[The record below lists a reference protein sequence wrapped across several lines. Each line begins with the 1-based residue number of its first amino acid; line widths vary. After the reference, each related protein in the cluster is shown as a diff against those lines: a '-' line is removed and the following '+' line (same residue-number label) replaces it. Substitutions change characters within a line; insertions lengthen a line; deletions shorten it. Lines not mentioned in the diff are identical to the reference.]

1 MKKINIIDSFGLF
14 FRLYYAMMGLRSASG
29 KPSGMVSGLATF
41 IEKMNREF
49 PCDYAIF
56 AFEGGGATFRHE
68 IYPEYKATRKEA
80 PAELKEQIP
89 VCKEMLERMGFA
101 SFAKAGYEA
110 DDVIASLV
118 KKYSSEY
125 EIDILSGDKDLFALI
140 SDNVKIVDSK
150 NKIWFDKEGCFKKY
164 GVYPHQI
171 RDYLAIVGDTS
182 DNVPGI
188 KGLGERGARA
198 ILEQFGTL
206 ENAIANA
213 EQIANTRAKNQLI
226 AGADDSELSKRLIT
240 LYADIE
246 GLPELENCLLPK
258 EPFLKVRDI
267 LKDYSLNRI
276 LTKLPKTA
284 EAQESQEVQISQ
296 EKGLFDENSF
306 LSPSDEGI
314 LENKKE
320 PFGKVGFESVLVLD
334 ENELDKLTQN
344 LSENSVVALDTETT
358 GLDTKSARIVGFSF
372 CVLGDEQR
380 AFYVPLAHNYLGAP
394 VQVSKSVA
402 KRALERIYKAL
413 VVGHNLKYDF
423 EILRNNFELELPAN
437 YADTMILAW
446 LSNPA
451 SKCGMDELASRLFG
465 YETIKFESLVNVKKG
480 QVFGDVEVETA
491 SKYASEDAFITLE
504 FYKYFKQNLSKEL
517 LEVAKNLE
525 FPFIA
530 TLISLEKS
538 GIKADYNALDKLN
551 EKISARLKELE
562 AQIYEISGQSFNI
575 NSPKQL
581 GTVLFEH
588 LGLKGGKK
596 TKSGY
601 STDESVLSTLEHPI
615 AAPLL
620 EFRELAKLKGTYT
633 EPFMRL
639 SSSGE
644 RVYTH
649 FLHTGTATGRLSSH
663 SPNLQN
669 IPARGALAK
678 DVRNCFV
685 AEDRNVL
692 ISLDYSQIELRLLAH
707 FSTDPALVEA
717 FKADEDIHS
726 RTAISIFGDSE
737 PQHRAVAKS
746 INFGLIYGMG
756 SSRLAQNLGISTKE
770 AKEYIERYF
779 ASFSTIKAYLSSI
792 KTHAREHSRIFTLL
806 GRQRVFDFG
815 AAGAREQALYE
826 REAVNSVFQGS
837 AADIIKLAM
846 NAIYPLLDE
855 EHKMIL
861 QIHDELIFEV
871 SGDGAEL
878 FAKKVANIMENV
890 VSLNVPLKVNY
901 AIAKSWG
908 ELK

>member
-41 IEKMNREF
+41 IEKMNRDF
-49 PCDYAIF
+49 PCDYVIF

-68 IYPEYKATRKEA
+68 IYPQYKANRKEA

-89 VCKEMLERMGFA
+89 VCKEMIERMGFA

-118 KKYSSEY
+118 KKYSAEY
-125 EIDILSGDKDLFALI
+125 EIDILSSDKDLFALI
-140 SDNVKIVDSK
+140 SDNVRMVDSK
-150 NKIWFDKEGCFKKY
+150 NKIWYDSEGCYAKY
-164 GVYPHQI
+164 GVYPQQI
-171 RDYLAIVGDTS
+171 RDYLAIVGDAS

-198 ILEQFGTL
+198 ILEQFDSL

-213 EQIANTRAKNQLI
+213 GQIANTRAKNQLI
-226 AGADDSELSKRLIT
+226 AGAKDSELSKKLIT

-246 GLPELENCLLPK
+246 GLPELENCLLPSN
-258 EPFLKVRDI
+258 PFEKIMDI
-267 LKDYSLNRI
+267 LKEYSLNRI
-276 LTKLPKTA
+276 LSKLPQNG
-284 EAQESQEVQISQ
+284 E
-296 EKGLFDENSF
+296 LFDESF
-306 LSPSDEGI
+306 NNFAPSEQKVVQKA
-314 LENKKE
+314 EQNKQASK
-320 PFGKVGFESVLVLD
+320 GVLDFESVLVLD
-334 ENELDKLTQN
+334 ENELDSLTQN
-344 LSENSVVALDTETT
+344 LSQDSVVALDTETT
-358 GLDTKSARIVGFSF
+358 GLDVSSARIVGFSF
-372 CVLGDEQR
+372 CVLGGEQR
-380 AFYVPLAHNYLGAP
+380 AYYVPLAHNYLGAP
-394 VQVSKSVA
+394 AQVSKSTA
-402 KRALERIYKAL
+402 KRVLERIYKAQ

-423 EILRNNFELELPAN
+423 EILRNNFGLELPKN

-446 LSNPA
+446 LVNPA
-451 SKCGMDELASRLFG
+451 QKCSMDELASRLFG
-465 YETIKFESLVNVKKG
+465 YETVKFESLVNVRKG
-480 QVFGDVEVETA
+480 QIFGDVDVQSA

-504 FYKYFKQNLSKEL
+504 FYKHFKQVLSPEL
-517 LEVAKNLE
+517 WAVAQSLE

-538 GIKADYNALDKLN
+538 GIKADYNALNALN
-551 EKISARLKELE
+551 EKISARLRELE
-562 AQIYEISGQSFNI
+562 AQIYSIAGQSFNI

-581 GTVLFEH
+581 GAVLFEH

-601 STDESVLSTLEHPI
+601 STDESVLSSLEHPI
-615 AAPLL
+615 AEPLL

-639 SSSGE
+639 SSSRQ

-669 IPARGALAK
+669 IPARGSLAR

-685 AEDRNVL
+685 AEHRYSL

-707 FSTDPALVEA
+707 FSGDPALVGA
-717 FKADEDIHS
+717 FRADEDIHA

-737 PQHRAVAKS
+737 PAHRAVAKS

-756 SSRLAQNLGISTKE
+756 SSRLAGNLGISTKE

-779 ASFSTIKAYLSSI
+779 ASFATIKAYLESI
-792 KTHAREHSRIFTLL
+792 KAQARQNSRIFTLL

-815 AAGAREQALYE
+815 AAGPREQALYE

-855 EHKMIL
+855 RHKMIL

-871 SGDGAEL
+871 DESEAEN
-878 FAKKVANIMENV
+878 FAKKVASIMENV
-890 VSLNVPLKVNY
+890 LSLNVPLKVNY

>member
-14 FRLYYAMMGLRSASG
+14 FRLYYAMMGLRSAAG

-41 IEKMNREF
+41 IEKMNRDF

-68 IYPEYKATRKEA
+68 IYPAYKATRKEA

-89 VCKEMLERMGFA
+89 VCKEMIERMGFA

-118 KKYSSEY
+118 KKYSGEY
-125 EIDILSGDKDLFALI
+125 EIDILSSDKDLFALI
-140 SDNVKIVDSK
+140 SDSVKIVDSK
-150 NKIWFDKEGCFKKY
+150 NKIWYDKEGCFQKY

-171 RDYLAIVGDTS
+171 RDYLAILGDTS

-198 ILEQFGTL
+198 ILEQFGSL

-226 AGADDSELSKRLIT
+226 AGAAESELSKKLIT

-246 GLPELENCLLPK
+246 GLPEIQDCLLPK
-258 EPFLKVRDI
+258 EPFIKVRDI
-267 LKDYSLNRI
+267 LKEYSLNRI
-276 LTKLPKTA
+276 LAKLPEQK
-284 EAQESQEVQISQ
+284 E
-296 EKGLFDENSF
+296 LFDEPSF
-306 LSPSDEGI
+306 LSSSDEKI
-314 LENKKE
+314 VQKAKDKE
-320 PFGKVGFESVLVLD
+320 LFSKADLSFESVLVLGD
-334 ENELDKLTQN
+334 NELDALTQN
-344 LSENSVVALDTETT
+344 LSENCVVALDTETT
-358 GLDTKSARIVGFSF
+358 GLDVKTAKIVGFSF
-372 CVLGDEQR
+372 CVLGGEQR
-380 AFYVPLAHNYLGAP
+380 AYYVPLAHNYLGAP
-394 VQVSKSVA
+394 AQISQKAA
-402 KRALERIYKAL
+402 KRALERIYKTQ

-423 EILRNNFELELPAN
+423 EILRNNFGLELPKN

-446 LSNPA
+446 LENPEQ
-451 SKCGMDELASRLFG
+451 KCAMDELASRLFA
-465 YETIKFESLVNVKKG
+465 YETIKFESIVNVKKG
-480 QVFGDVEVETA
+480 QVFGDIEVELA
-491 SKYASEDAFITLE
+491 NKYASEDAFITLE
-504 FYKYFKQNLSKEL
+504 FYKYFKQVLSKEL
-517 LEVAKNLE
+517 WEVAKNLE

-538 GIKADYNALDKLN
+538 GIKADYNALNALN

-562 AQIYEISGQSFNI
+562 AQIYKIAGQSFNI

-581 GTVLFEH
+581 GAVLFEH
-588 LGLKGGKK
+588 LGLKAAKK

-601 STDESVLSTLEHPI
+601 STDESVLNSLEHPI

-669 IPARGALAK
+669 IPARGSLAR

-685 AEDRNVL
+685 AENQNML

-707 FSTDPALVEA
+707 FSADPALVGA
-717 FKADEDIHS
+717 FKADEDIHA

-737 PQHRAVAKS
+737 PHHRAVAKS

-756 SSRLAQNLGISTKE
+756 SSRLASNLGISTKE

-779 ASFSTIKAYLSSI
+779 ASFSTIKSYLASI
-792 KTHAREHSRIFTLL
+792 KTHSREQGRIFTLL
-806 GRQRVFDFG
+806 GRQRVFDFSL
-815 AAGAREQALYE
+815 AGPREQALYE

-855 EHKMIL
+855 NHKMIL

-871 SGDGAEL
+871 SGGEAEI
-878 FAKKVANIMENV
+878 FAKKVASIMENV

>member
-14 FRLYYAMMGLRSASG
+14 FRLYYAMMGLRSAAG

-41 IEKMNREF
+41 IEKMNRDF
-49 PCDYAIF
+49 PCNYAIF

-68 IYPEYKATRKEA
+68 IYPAYKATRKEA

-89 VCKEMLERMGFA
+89 VCKEMIERMGFA

-118 KKYSSEY
+118 KKYSGEY
-125 EIDILSGDKDLFALI
+125 EIDILSSDKDLFALI
-140 SDNVKIVDSK
+140 SDSVKIVDSK
-150 NKIWFDKEGCFKKY
+150 NKIWYDKEGCFQKY

-171 RDYLAIVGDTS
+171 RDYLAILGDAS

-198 ILEQFGTL
+198 ILEQFGSL

-226 AGADDSELSKRLIT
+226 AGAAESELSKKLIT

-246 GLPELENCLLPK
+246 GLPEIESCLLPSN
-258 EPFLKVRDI
+258 PFEKVVDI
-267 LKDYSLNRI
+267 LKEYSLNRI
-276 LTKLPKTA
+276 LAKLPKTEQKELFA
-284 EAQESQEVQISQ
+284 EPNFLSSSDEKIAQEAKDKE
-296 EKGLFDENSF
+296 LFSKAN
-306 LSPSDEGI
+306 LS
-314 LENKKE
+314 
-320 PFGKVGFESVLVLD
+320 FESVLILS
-334 ENELDKLTQN
+334 ENELDTLTQN
-344 LSENSVVALDTETT
+344 LSENCVVALDTETT
-358 GLDTKSARIVGFSF
+358 GLDVKTAKIVGFSF
-372 CVLGDEQR
+372 CVLGSEQR
-380 AFYVPLAHNYLGAP
+380 AYYVPLAHNYLGAP
-394 VQVSKSVA
+394 AQISQKAA
-402 KRALERIYKAL
+402 KRALERIYKTQ

-423 EILRNNFELELPAN
+423 EILRNNFGLELPKN

-446 LSNPA
+446 LENPEQ
-451 SKCGMDELASRLFG
+451 KCAMDELASRLFA

-480 QVFGDVEVETA
+480 QVFGDIEVELA

-504 FYKYFKQNLSKEL
+504 FYKYFKQVLSKEL
-517 LEVAKNLE
+517 WEVAKNLE

-538 GIKADYNALDKLN
+538 GIKADYNALNALN

-562 AQIYEISGQSFNI
+562 AQIYKIAGQSFNI

-581 GTVLFEH
+581 GAVLFEH
-588 LGLKGGKK
+588 LGLKAAKK

-601 STDESVLSTLEHPI
+601 STDESVLNSLEHPI

-669 IPARGALAK
+669 IPARGSLAR

-685 AEDRNVL
+685 AENQNML

-707 FSTDPALVEA
+707 FSADPALIAA
-717 FKADEDIHS
+717 FKADEDIHA
-726 RTAISIFGDSE
+726 RTAISIFGDSQ
-737 PQHRAVAKS
+737 PSHRAVAKS

-756 SSRLAQNLGISTKE
+756 SSRLAKNLGISTKE

-779 ASFSTIKAYLSSI
+779 ASFSTIKAYLASI
-792 KTHAREHSRIFTLL
+792 KTHAREHGRIFTLL
-806 GRQRVFDFG
+806 GRQRVFDFSL
-815 AAGAREQALYE
+815 AGPREQALYE

-855 EHKMIL
+855 NHKMIL

-871 SGDGAEL
+871 SGGEAEN

>member
-1 MKKINIIDSFGLF
+1 MQ
-14 FRLYYAMMGLRSASG
+14 
-29 KPSGMVSGLATF
+29 
-41 IEKMNREF
+41 
-49 PCDYAIF
+49 
-56 AFEGGGATFRHE
+56 
-68 IYPEYKATRKEA
+68 KAK
-80 PAELKEQIP
+80 
-89 VCKEMLERMGFA
+89 
-101 SFAKAGYEA
+101 
-110 DDVIASLV
+110 
-118 KKYSSEY
+118 
-125 EIDILSGDKDLFALI
+125 
-140 SDNVKIVDSK
+140 
-150 NKIWFDKEGCFKKY
+150 DKELFSK
-164 GVYPHQI
+164 V
-171 RDYLAIVGDTS
+171 A
-182 DNVPGI
+182 
-188 KGLGERGARA
+188 
-198 ILEQFGTL
+198 
-206 ENAIANA
+206 
-213 EQIANTRAKNQLI
+213 
-226 AGADDSELSKRLIT
+226 LS
-240 LYADIE
+240 
-246 GLPELENCLLPK
+246 
-258 EPFLKVRDI
+258 
-267 LKDYSLNRI
+267 
-276 LTKLPKTA
+276 
-284 EAQESQEVQISQ
+284 
-296 EKGLFDENSF
+296 
-306 LSPSDEGI
+306 
-314 LENKKE
+314 
-320 PFGKVGFESVLVLD
+320 FESVLVLD
-334 ENELDKLTQN
+334 ENELDTLTQN
-344 LSENSVVALDTETT
+344 LSENCVVALDTETT
-358 GLDTKSARIVGFSF
+358 GLDVKTARIVGFSF
-372 CVLGDEQR
+372 CVLASEQR
-380 AFYVPLAHNYLGAP
+380 AYYVPLAHNYLGAP
-394 VQVSKSVA
+394 AQVSQNAA
-402 KRALERIYKAL
+402 KRALERIYKAQ

-423 EILRNNFELELPAN
+423 EILRNNFGLELPKN

-446 LSNPA
+446 LENPEQ
-451 SKCGMDELASRLFG
+451 KCTMDELASRLFA
-465 YETIKFESLVNVKKG
+465 YETIKFESIVNVKKG
-480 QVFGDVEVETA
+480 QVFGDIEVELA

-504 FYKYFKQNLSKEL
+504 FYKYFKQVLSKEL
-517 LEVAKNLE
+517 WEVAKNLE

-538 GIKADYNALDKLN
+538 GIKADYNALNELN

-562 AQIYEISGQSFNI
+562 AQIYKIAGQSFNI

-581 GTVLFEH
+581 GAVLFEH
-588 LGLKGGKK
+588 LGLKAAKK

-601 STDESVLSTLEHPI
+601 STDESVLNSLEHPI

-669 IPARGALAK
+669 IPARGSLAR

-685 AEDRNVL
+685 AENQNML

-707 FSTDPALVEA
+707 FSADPALIAA
-717 FKADEDIHS
+717 FKADEDIHA

-737 PQHRAVAKS
+737 PSHRAVAKS

-756 SSRLAQNLGISTKE
+756 SSRLASNLGISTKE

-779 ASFSTIKAYLSSI
+779 ASFSTIKSYLASI
-792 KTHAREHSRIFTLL
+792 KTHAREHGRIFTLL
-806 GRQRVFDFG
+806 GRQRVFDFSS
-815 AAGAREQALYE
+815 AGPREQALYE

-855 EHKMIL
+855 NHKMIL

-871 SGDGAEL
+871 SGGEAEI

>member
-14 FRLYYAMMGLRSASG
+14 FRLYYAMMGLRSAAG

-41 IEKMNREF
+41 IEKMNRDF

-68 IYPEYKATRKEA
+68 IYPAYKATRKEA

-89 VCKEMLERMGFA
+89 VCKEMIERMGFA

-118 KKYSSEY
+118 KKYSGEY
-125 EIDILSGDKDLFALI
+125 EIDILSSDKDLFALI
-140 SDNVKIVDSK
+140 SDSVKIVDSK
-150 NKIWFDKEGCFKKY
+150 NKIWYDKEGCFQKY

-171 RDYLAIVGDTS
+171 RDYLAILGDTS

-198 ILEQFGTL
+198 ILEQFGSL

-226 AGADDSELSKRLIT
+226 AGAKDSELSKKLIT
-240 LYADIE
+240 LYANIE
-246 GLPELENCLLPK
+246 GLPEIENCLLPK
-258 EPFLKVRDI
+258 EPFIKVRDI
-267 LKDYSLNRI
+267 LKEYSLNRI
-276 LTKLPKTA
+276 LTKLPEQK
-284 EAQESQEVQISQ
+284 E
-296 EKGLFDENSF
+296 LFDEPSF
-306 LSPSDEGI
+306 LGSSDEKI
-314 LENKKE
+314 VQKAKDKE
-320 PFGKVGFESVLVLD
+320 LFSKVALSFESVLVLS
-334 ENELDKLTQN
+334 ENELDTLTQN
-344 LSENSVVALDTETT
+344 LSENCVVALDTETT
-358 GLDTKSARIVGFSF
+358 GLDVKTAKIVGFSF
-372 CVLGDEQR
+372 CVLASEQR
-380 AFYVPLAHNYLGAP
+380 AYYVPLAHNYLGAP
-394 VQVSKSVA
+394 AQVSQNAA
-402 KRALERIYKAL
+402 KRALERIYKAQ

-423 EILRNNFELELPAN
+423 EILRNNFGLELPKN

-446 LSNPA
+446 LENPEQ
-451 SKCGMDELASRLFG
+451 KCAMDELASRLFA

-480 QVFGDVEVETA
+480 QVFGDIEVELA

-504 FYKYFKQNLSKEL
+504 FYKYFKQVLSQEL
-517 LEVAKNLE
+517 WEVAKNLE

-538 GIKADYNALDKLN
+538 GIKADYNALNELN

-562 AQIYEISGQSFNI
+562 AQIYKIAGQSFNI

-581 GTVLFEH
+581 GAVLFEH
-588 LGLKGGKK
+588 LGLKAAKK

-601 STDESVLSTLEHPI
+601 STDESVLNSLEHPI

-669 IPARGALAK
+669 IPARGSLAR

-685 AEDRNVL
+685 AENQNML

-707 FSTDPALVEA
+707 FSADPALVGA
-717 FKADEDIHS
+717 FKADEDIHA

-737 PQHRAVAKS
+737 PSHRAVAKS

-756 SSRLAQNLGISTKE
+756 SSRLASNLGISTKE

-779 ASFSTIKAYLSSI
+779 ASFSTIKAYLASI
-792 KTHAREHSRIFTLL
+792 KTHAREQGRIFTLL
-806 GRQRVFDFG
+806 GRQRVFDFSS
-815 AAGAREQALYE
+815 AGAREQALYE

-855 EHKMIL
+855 NHKMIL

-871 SGDGAEL
+871 AKNEAEI

>member
-14 FRLYYAMMGLRSASG
+14 FRLYYAMMGLRSAAG

-41 IEKMNREF
+41 IEKMNRDF

-68 IYPEYKATRKEA
+68 IYPAYKATRKEA

-89 VCKEMLERMGFA
+89 VCKEMIERMGFA

-118 KKYSSEY
+118 KKYSGEY

-140 SDNVKIVDSK
+140 SDSVKIVDSK
-150 NKIWFDKEGCFKKY
+150 NKIWYDKEGCFQKY

-171 RDYLAIVGDTS
+171 RDYLAILGDTS

-198 ILEQFGTL
+198 ILEQFGSL

-226 AGADDSELSKRLIT
+226 AGAAESELSKKLIT

-246 GLPELENCLLPK
+246 GLPEIENCLLPSN
-258 EPFLKVRDI
+258 PFEKVVDI
-267 LKDYSLNRI
+267 LKEYSLNRI
-276 LTKLPKTA
+276 LTKLQKTEQKELFA
-284 EAQESQEVQISQ
+284 EP
-296 EKGLFDENSF
+296 DF
-306 LSPSDEGI
+306 LSSSDEKIVQKTKSGE
-314 LENKKE
+314 LFSKAALS
-320 PFGKVGFESVLVLD
+320 FESVLILS
-334 ENELDKLTQN
+334 ENELDALTQN
-344 LSENSVVALDTETT
+344 LSENCVVALDTETT
-358 GLDTKSARIVGFSF
+358 GLDVKTAKIVGFSF
-372 CVLGDEQR
+372 CVLASEQR
-380 AFYVPLAHNYLGAP
+380 AYYVPLAHNYLGAP
-394 VQVSKSVA
+394 AQVSQNAA
-402 KRALERIYKAL
+402 KRALERIYKAQ

-423 EILRNNFELELPAN
+423 EILRNNFGLELPKN

-446 LSNPA
+446 LENPEQ
-451 SKCGMDELASRLFG
+451 KCAMDELASRLFA
-465 YETIKFESLVNVKKG
+465 YETIKFESLVNIKKG
-480 QVFGDVEVETA
+480 QVFSDIEVELA

-504 FYKYFKQNLSKEL
+504 FYKYFKQVLSKEL
-517 LEVAKNLE
+517 WEVAKNLE

-538 GIKADYNALDKLN
+538 GIKADYNALNALN

-562 AQIYEISGQSFNI
+562 AQIYKIAGQSFNI

-581 GTVLFEH
+581 GAVLFEH
-588 LGLKGGKK
+588 LGLKAAKK

-601 STDESVLSTLEHPI
+601 STDESVLNSLEHPI

-669 IPARGALAK
+669 IPARGSLAR

-685 AEDRNVL
+685 AENQNML

-707 FSTDPALVEA
+707 FSADPALVGA
-717 FKADEDIHS
+717 FKADEDIHA

-737 PQHRAVAKS
+737 PSHRAVAKS

-756 SSRLAQNLGISTKE
+756 SSRLASNLGISTKE

-779 ASFSTIKAYLSSI
+779 ASFSTIKSYLASI
-792 KTHAREHSRIFTLL
+792 KTHAREQGRIFTLL
-806 GRQRVFDFG
+806 GRQRVFDFSS
-815 AAGAREQALYE
+815 AGPREQALYE

-855 EHKMIL
+855 NHKMIL

-871 SGDGAEL
+871 TKNEAEN

>member
-14 FRLYYAMMGLRSASG
+14 FRLYYAMMGLRSAAG

-41 IEKMNREF
+41 IEKMNRDF

-68 IYPEYKATRKEA
+68 IYPAYKATRKEA

-89 VCKEMLERMGFA
+89 VCKEMIERMGFA

-118 KKYSSEY
+118 KKYSGEY

-140 SDNVKIVDSK
+140 SDSVKIVDSK
-150 NKIWFDKEGCFKKY
+150 NKIWYDKEGCFQKY
-164 GVYPHQI
+164 GVYPQQM
-171 RDYLAIVGDTS
+171 RDYLAILGDTS

-198 ILEQFGTL
+198 ILEQFGSL

-226 AGADDSELSKRLIT
+226 AGAKDSELSKKLIT

-246 GLPELENCLLPK
+246 GLPEIENCLLPK
-258 EPFLKVRDI
+258 EPFIKVRDI

-276 LTKLPKTA
+276 LTKLQKTEQKELFA
-284 EAQESQEVQISQ
+284 EP
-296 EKGLFDENSF
+296 DF
-306 LSPSDEGI
+306 LSSSDEKIVQKAKSGE
-314 LENKKE
+314 LFSKAALS
-320 PFGKVGFESVLVLD
+320 FESVLVLSD
-334 ENELDKLTQN
+334 DELDTLTQN
-344 LSENSVVALDTETT
+344 LSENCVVALDTETT
-358 GLDTKSARIVGFSF
+358 GLDVKTAGIVGFSF
-372 CVLGDEQR
+372 CVLKSEQR
-380 AFYVPLAHNYLGAP
+380 AYYVPLAHNYLGAP
-394 VQVSKSVA
+394 AQVSQNAA
-402 KRALERIYKAL
+402 KRALERIYKAQ

-423 EILRNNFELELPAN
+423 EILRNNFGLELPKN

-446 LSNPA
+446 LENPEQ
-451 SKCGMDELASRLFG
+451 KCAMDELASRLFA
-465 YETIKFESLVNVKKG
+465 YETIKFESIVNVKKG
-480 QVFGDVEVETA
+480 QVFGDIEVELA

-504 FYKYFKQNLSKEL
+504 FYKYFKQVLSKEL
-517 LEVAKNLE
+517 WEVAKNLE

-538 GIKADYNALDKLN
+538 GIKADYNALNALN

-562 AQIYEISGQSFNI
+562 AQIYKIAGQSFNI

-581 GTVLFEH
+581 GAVLFEH
-588 LGLKGGKK
+588 LGLKAAKK

-601 STDESVLSTLEHPI
+601 STDESVLNSLEHPI

-669 IPARGALAK
+669 IPARGNLAR

-685 AEDRNVL
+685 AQDENML

-707 FSTDPALVEA
+707 FSADPALIAA
-717 FKADEDIHS
+717 FKADEDIHA

-737 PQHRAVAKS
+737 PSHRAVAKS

-756 SSRLAQNLGISTKE
+756 SSRLAKNLGISTKE

-779 ASFSTIKAYLSSI
+779 ASFNTIKSYLASI
-792 KTHAREHSRIFTLL
+792 KTQAREHGRIFTLL
-806 GRQRVFDFG
+806 GRQRVFDFSS
-815 AAGAREQALYE
+815 AGAREQALYE

-855 EHKMIL
+855 NHKMIL

-871 SGDGAEL
+871 TKNEAEN

-890 VSLNVPLKVNY
+890 VSLNVPLKVNC

>member
-14 FRLYYAMMGLRSASG
+14 FRLYYAMMGLRSATG

-41 IEKMNREF
+41 IEKMNRDF

-68 IYPEYKATRKEA
+68 IYPAYKATRKEA

-89 VCKEMLERMGFA
+89 VCKEMIERMGFA

-118 KKYSSEY
+118 KKYSGEY

-140 SDNVKIVDSK
+140 SDSVKIVDSK
-150 NKIWFDKEGCFKKY
+150 NKIWYDKEGCFQKY
-164 GVYPHQI
+164 GVYPQQM
-171 RDYLAIVGDTS
+171 RDYLAILGDTS

-198 ILEQFGTL
+198 ILEQFGSL

-226 AGADDSELSKRLIT
+226 AGAKDSELSKRLIT
-240 LYADIE
+240 LYADIQ
-246 GLPELENCLLPK
+246 GLPEIEDCLLPK
-258 EPFLKVRDI
+258 EPFIKVRDI

-276 LTKLPKTA
+276 LTKLQKT
-284 EAQESQEVQISQ
+284 EQKE
-296 EKGLFDENSF
+296 LFDEPDF
-306 LSPSDEGI
+306 LSSSDEKI
-314 LENKKE
+314 VQKAKDKE
-320 PFGKVGFESVLVLD
+320 LFSKVALSFESVLILD
-334 ENELDKLTQN
+334 ENELDTLTQN

-358 GLDTKSARIVGFSF
+358 GLGVKTAKIVGFSF
-372 CVLGDEQR
+372 CVLKSEQR
-380 AFYVPLAHNYLGAP
+380 AYYVPLAHNYLGAP
-394 VQVSKSVA
+394 AQISQKAA
-402 KRALERIYKAL
+402 KRALERIYKTQ

-423 EILRNNFELELPAN
+423 EILRNNFGLELPKN

-446 LSNPA
+446 LENPEQ
-451 SKCGMDELASRLFG
+451 KCAMDELASRLFA

-480 QVFGDVEVETA
+480 QVFSDIEVELA

-504 FYKYFKQNLSKEL
+504 FYKYFKQVLSKEL
-517 LEVAKNLE
+517 WEVAKNLE

-538 GIKADYNALDKLN
+538 GIKADYNALNELN

-562 AQIYEISGQSFNI
+562 AQIYKIAGQSFNI

-581 GTVLFEH
+581 GAVLFEH
-588 LGLKGGKK
+588 LGLKAAKK

-601 STDESVLSTLEHPI
+601 STDESVLNSLEHPI

-669 IPARGALAK
+669 IPARGNLAR

-685 AEDRNVL
+685 AQDENML

-707 FSTDPALVEA
+707 FSADPALVAA
-717 FKADEDIHS
+717 FKADEDIHA

-737 PQHRAVAKS
+737 PSHRAVAKS

-756 SSRLAQNLGISTKE
+756 SSRLAKNLGISTKE

-779 ASFSTIKAYLSSI
+779 ASFSTIKSYLASI
-792 KTHAREHSRIFTLL
+792 KTHSREQGRIFTLL
-806 GRQRVFDFG
+806 GRQRVFDFSS
-815 AAGAREQALYE
+815 AGAREQALYE

-855 EHKMIL
+855 NHKMIL

-871 SGDGAEL
+871 TKNEAEI

-890 VSLNVPLKVNY
+890 VSLNVP
-901 AIAKSWG
+901 
-908 ELK
+908 

>member
-14 FRLYYAMMGLRSASG
+14 FRLYYAMMGLRSATG

-41 IEKMNREF
+41 IEKMNRDF

-68 IYPEYKATRKEA
+68 IYPAYKATRKEA

-89 VCKEMLERMGFA
+89 VCKEMIERMGFA

-118 KKYSSEY
+118 KKYSGEY

-140 SDNVKIVDSK
+140 SDSVKIVDSK
-150 NKIWFDKEGCFKKY
+150 NKIWYDKEGCFQKY
-164 GVYPHQI
+164 GVYPQQM
-171 RDYLAIVGDTS
+171 RDYLAILGDTS

-198 ILEQFGTL
+198 ILEQFGSL

-226 AGADDSELSKRLIT
+226 AGAKDSELSKKLIT

-246 GLPELENCLLPK
+246 GLPEIENCLLPK
-258 EPFLKVRDI
+258 DPFIKVRDI
-267 LKDYSLNRI
+267 LKEYSLNRI
-276 LTKLPKTA
+276 LTKLQKT
-284 EAQESQEVQISQ
+284 EQKE
-296 EKGLFDENSF
+296 LFDEPDF
-306 LSPSDEGI
+306 LSSSDEKI
-314 LENKKE
+314 VQKTKDKE
-320 PFGKVGFESVLVLD
+320 LFSKAALSFESVLILS
-334 ENELDKLTQN
+334 ENELDTLTQN

-358 GLDTKSARIVGFSF
+358 GLDVKTAGIVGFSF
-372 CVLGDEQR
+372 CVLKSEQR
-380 AFYVPLAHNYLGAP
+380 AYYVPLAHNYLGAP
-394 VQVSKSVA
+394 AQVSQNAA
-402 KRALERIYKAL
+402 KRALERIYKAQ

-423 EILRNNFELELPAN
+423 EILRNNFGLELPKN

-446 LSNPA
+446 LENPEQ
-451 SKCGMDELASRLFG
+451 KCAMDELASRLFA
-465 YETIKFESLVNVKKG
+465 YETIKFESIVNVKKG
-480 QVFGDVEVETA
+480 QVFGDIEVELA

-504 FYKYFKQNLSKEL
+504 FYKYFKQTLSQEL
-517 LEVAKNLE
+517 WEVAKNLE

-538 GIKADYNALDKLN
+538 GIKADYNALNALN

-562 AQIYEISGQSFNI
+562 AQIYKIAGQGFNI

-581 GTVLFEH
+581 GAVLFEH
-588 LGLKGGKK
+588 LGLKAAKK

-601 STDESVLSTLEHPI
+601 STDESVLSSLEHPI

-669 IPARGALAK
+669 IPARGSLAR

-685 AEDRNVL
+685 AQNENML

-707 FSTDPALVEA
+707 FSADPALVGA
-717 FKADEDIHS
+717 FKADEDIHA

-737 PQHRAVAKS
+737 PSHRAVAKS

-756 SSRLAQNLGISTKE
+756 SSRLASNLGISTKE

-779 ASFSTIKAYLSSI
+779 ASFSTIKSYLASI
-792 KTHAREHSRIFTLL
+792 KTQAREHGCIFTLL
-806 GRQRVFDFG
+806 GRQRVFDFNS
-815 AAGAREQALYE
+815 AGPREQALYE

-855 EHKMIL
+855 NHKMIL

-871 SGDGAEL
+871 AKSEAEI

>member
-14 FRLYYAMMGLRSASG
+14 FRLYYAMMGLRSAAG

-41 IEKMNREF
+41 IEKMNRDF

-68 IYPEYKATRKEA
+68 IYPAYKATRKEA

-89 VCKEMLERMGFA
+89 VCKEMIERMGFA

-118 KKYSSEY
+118 KKYSGEY

-140 SDNVKIVDSK
+140 SDSVKIVDSK
-150 NKIWFDKEGCFKKY
+150 NKIWYDKEGCFQKY
-164 GVYPHQI
+164 GVYPQQM
-171 RDYLAIVGDTS
+171 RDYLAILGDTS

-198 ILEQFGTL
+198 ILEQFGSL

-213 EQIANTRAKNQLI
+213 DQIANTRAKNQLI
-226 AGADDSELSKRLIT
+226 AGAKDSELSKKLIT

-246 GLPELENCLLPK
+246 GLPEIENCLLPK
-258 EPFLKVRDI
+258 EPFIKVRDI
-267 LKDYSLNRI
+267 LKEYSLNRI
-276 LTKLPKTA
+276 LTKLQKTEQKELFA
-284 EAQESQEVQISQ
+284 EP
-296 EKGLFDENSF
+296 NF
-306 LSPSDEGI
+306 LSSSDEKI
-314 LENKKE
+314 VQKAKDKE
-320 PFGKVGFESVLVLD
+320 LFSKAALSFESVLILS
-334 ENELDKLTQN
+334 ENELDALTQN
-344 LSENSVVALDTETT
+344 LSENCVVALDTETT
-358 GLDTKSARIVGFSF
+358 GLDVKTAKIVGFSF
-372 CVLGDEQR
+372 CVLKSEQR
-380 AFYVPLAHNYLGAP
+380 AYYVPLAHNYLGAP
-394 VQVSKSVA
+394 AQVSQNAA
-402 KRALERIYKAL
+402 KRALERIYKAQ

-423 EILRNNFELELPAN
+423 EILRNNFGLELPKN

-446 LSNPA
+446 LENPEQ
-451 SKCGMDELASRLFG
+451 KCAMDELASRLFA

-480 QVFGDVEVETA
+480 QVFGDIEVELA

-504 FYKYFKQNLSKEL
+504 FYKYFKQVLSKEL
-517 LEVAKNLE
+517 WEVAKNLE

-538 GIKADYNALDKLN
+538 GIKADYNALNALN

-562 AQIYEISGQSFNI
+562 AQIYKIAGQSFNI

-581 GTVLFEH
+581 GAVLFEH
-588 LGLKGGKK
+588 LGLKAAKK

-601 STDESVLSTLEHPI
+601 STDESVLNSLEHPI

-669 IPARGALAK
+669 IPARGSLAR

-685 AEDRNVL
+685 AQDENML

-707 FSTDPALVEA
+707 FSADPALVGA
-717 FKADEDIHS
+717 FKADEDIHA

-737 PQHRAVAKS
+737 PSHRAVAKS

-756 SSRLAQNLGISTKE
+756 SSRLAKNLGISTKE

-779 ASFSTIKAYLSSI
+779 ASFNTIKSYLASI
-792 KTHAREHSRIFTLL
+792 KTHAREQGHIFTLL
-806 GRQRVFDFG
+806 GRQRVFDFSS
-815 AAGAREQALYE
+815 AGAREQALYE

-855 EHKMIL
+855 NHKMIL

-871 SGDGAEL
+871 AKNEAEI

>member
-14 FRLYYAMMGLRSASG
+14 FRLYYAMMGLRSAAG

-41 IEKMNREF
+41 IEKMNRDF

-68 IYPEYKATRKEA
+68 IYPAYKATRKEA

-89 VCKEMLERMGFA
+89 VCKEMIERMGFA

-118 KKYSSEY
+118 KKYSGEY

-140 SDNVKIVDSK
+140 SDSVKIVDSK
-150 NKIWFDKEGCFKKY
+150 NKIWYDKEGCFQKY

-171 RDYLAIVGDTS
+171 RDYLAILGDTS

-198 ILEQFGTL
+198 ILEQFGSL
-206 ENAIANA
+206 ENATKNA

-226 AGADDSELSKRLIT
+226 AGAKDSELSKKLIT

-246 GLPELENCLLPK
+246 GLPEIKNCLLPK
-258 EPFLKVRDI
+258 EPFSKVVDI
-267 LKDYSLNRI
+267 LKEYSLNRI
-276 LTKLPKTA
+276 LSKLPEQK
-284 EAQESQEVQISQ
+284 E
-296 EKGLFDENSF
+296 LFDEPDF
-306 LSPSDEGI
+306 LSSSDEKI
-314 LENKKE
+314 AQKVSDKE
-320 PFGKVGFESVLVLD
+320 LFSKAALSFESVLVLS
-334 ENELDKLTQN
+334 ENELDTLTQN
-344 LSENSVVALDTETT
+344 LSENCVVALDTETT
-358 GLDTKSARIVGFSF
+358 GLDVKTAKIVGFSF
-372 CVLGDEQR
+372 CVLGSEQR
-380 AFYVPLAHNYLGAP
+380 AYYVPLAHNYLGAP
-394 VQVSKSVA
+394 AQVSQNAA
-402 KRALERIYKAL
+402 KRALERIYKTQ

-423 EILRNNFELELPAN
+423 EILRNNFGLELPKN

-446 LSNPA
+446 LKNPEQ
-451 SKCGMDELASRLFG
+451 KCAMDELASRLFA
-465 YETIKFESLVNVKKG
+465 YETIKFESIVNVKKG
-480 QVFGDVEVETA
+480 QVFGDIEVELA

-504 FYKYFKQNLSKEL
+504 FYKYFKQTLSKEL
-517 LEVAKNLE
+517 WEVAKNLE

-538 GIKADYNALDKLN
+538 GIKADYNALNALN

-562 AQIYEISGQSFNI
+562 AQIYKIAGQSFNI

-581 GTVLFEH
+581 GAVLFEH
-588 LGLKGGKK
+588 LGLKAAKK

-601 STDESVLSTLEHPI
+601 STDESVLSSLEHPI

-669 IPARGALAK
+669 IPARGSLAR

-685 AEDRNVL
+685 AENQNML

-707 FSTDPALVEA
+707 FSADPALVGA
-717 FKADEDIHS
+717 FKADEDIHA

-737 PQHRAVAKS
+737 PSHRAVAKS

-756 SSRLAQNLGISTKE
+756 SSRLASNLGISTKE

-779 ASFSTIKAYLSSI
+779 ASFSTIKAYLASI
-792 KTHAREHSRIFTLL
+792 KTHAREQGRIFTLL
-806 GRQRVFDFG
+806 GRQRVFDFSS
-815 AAGAREQALYE
+815 AGAREQALYE

-855 EHKMIL
+855 NHKMIL

-871 SGDGAEL
+871 AKNEAEI

>member
-14 FRLYYAMMGLRSASG
+14 FRLYYAMMGLRSATG

-41 IEKMNREF
+41 IEKMNRDF

-68 IYPEYKATRKEA
+68 IYPAYKATRKEA

-89 VCKEMLERMGFA
+89 VCKEMIERMGFA

-118 KKYSSEY
+118 KKYSGEY

-140 SDNVKIVDSK
+140 SDSVKIVDSK
-150 NKIWFDKEGCFKKY
+150 NKIWYDKEGCFQKY
-164 GVYPHQI
+164 GVYPQQM
-171 RDYLAIVGDTS
+171 RDYLAILGDTS

-198 ILEQFGTL
+198 ILEQFGSL

-226 AGADDSELSKRLIT
+226 AGAKDSELSKRLIT
-240 LYADIE
+240 LYADIQ
-246 GLPELENCLLPK
+246 GLPEIEDCLLPK
-258 EPFLKVRDI
+258 EPFIKVRDI

-276 LTKLPKTA
+276 LTKLQKT
-284 EAQESQEVQISQ
+284 EQKE
-296 EKGLFDENSF
+296 LFDEPDF
-306 LSPSDEGI
+306 LSSSDEKI
-314 LENKKE
+314 VQKAKDKE
-320 PFGKVGFESVLVLD
+320 LFSKVALSFESVLILD
-334 ENELDKLTQN
+334 ENELDVLTQN
-344 LSENSVVALDTETT
+344 LSKNCVVALDTETT
-358 GLDTKSARIVGFSF
+358 GLDVKTAKIVGFSF
-372 CVLGDEQR
+372 CVLKSEQR
-380 AFYVPLAHNYLGAP
+380 AYYVPLAHNYLGAP
-394 VQVSKSVA
+394 AQISQKAA
-402 KRALERIYKAL
+402 KRALERIYKTQ

-423 EILRNNFELELPAN
+423 EILRNNFGLELPKN

-446 LSNPA
+446 LENPEQ
-451 SKCGMDELASRLFG
+451 KCAMDELASRLFA

-480 QVFGDVEVETA
+480 QVFGDIEVELA

-504 FYKYFKQNLSKEL
+504 FYKYFKQVLSQEL
-517 LEVAKNLE
+517 WEVAKNLE

-538 GIKADYNALDKLN
+538 GIKADYNALNALN

-562 AQIYEISGQSFNI
+562 AQIYKIAGQSFNI

-581 GTVLFEH
+581 GAVLFEH
-588 LGLKGGKK
+588 LGLKAAKK

-601 STDESVLSTLEHPI
+601 STDESVLNSLEHPI

-669 IPARGALAK
+669 IPARGNLAR

-685 AEDRNVL
+685 AQDENML

-707 FSTDPALVEA
+707 FSADPALIAA
-717 FKADEDIHS
+717 FKADEDIHA

-737 PQHRAVAKS
+737 PSHRAVAKS

-756 SSRLAQNLGISTKE
+756 SSRLAKNLDISTKE

-779 ASFSTIKAYLSSI
+779 ASFSTIKAYLASI
-792 KTHAREHSRIFTLL
+792 KTHAREQGRIFTLL
-806 GRQRVFDFG
+806 GRQRVFDFSL
-815 AAGAREQALYE
+815 AGPREQALYE

-846 NAIYPLLDE
+846 NAIYSLLDE
-855 EHKMIL
+855 NHKMIL

-871 SGDGAEL
+871 DGGEAEI

>member
-14 FRLYYAMMGLRSASG
+14 FRLYYAMMGLRSAAG

-41 IEKMNREF
+41 IEKMNRDF

-68 IYPEYKATRKEA
+68 IYPAYKATRKEA

-89 VCKEMLERMGFA
+89 VCKEMIERMGFA

-118 KKYSSEY
+118 KKYSGEY

-140 SDNVKIVDSK
+140 SDSVKIVDSK
-150 NKIWFDKEGCFKKY
+150 NKIWYDKEGCFQKY

-171 RDYLAIVGDTS
+171 RDYLAILGDAS

-188 KGLGERGARA
+188 KGLGERGAKA
-198 ILEQFGTL
+198 ILEQFGSL
-206 ENAIANA
+206 ENAITNA

-226 AGADDSELSKRLIT
+226 AGAKDSELSKRLIT

-246 GLPELENCLLPK
+246 GLPEIENCLLPK
-258 EPFLKVRDI
+258 DPFIKVRDI
-267 LKDYSLNRI
+267 LKEYSLNRI
-276 LTKLPKTA
+276 LTKLPKTEQKELFA
-284 EAQESQEVQISQ
+284 EP
-296 EKGLFDENSF
+296 SF
-306 LSPSDEGI
+306 LSSSDEKI
-314 LENKKE
+314 VQKAKDKE
-320 PFGKVGFESVLVLD
+320 LFSKAALSFESVLVLS
-334 ENELDKLTQN
+334 ENELDTLTQN

-358 GLDTKSARIVGFSF
+358 GLDVKTAGIVGFSF
-372 CVLGDEQR
+372 CVLGSEQR
-380 AFYVPLAHNYLGAP
+380 AYYVPLAHNYLGAP
-394 VQVSKSVA
+394 AQISQKAA
-402 KRALERIYKAL
+402 KRALERIYKAQ

-423 EILRNNFELELPAN
+423 EILRNNFGLELPKN

-446 LSNPA
+446 LENPEQ
-451 SKCGMDELASRLFG
+451 KCAMDELASRLFA
-465 YETIKFESLVNVKKG
+465 YETIKFESIVNVKRG
-480 QVFGDVEVETA
+480 QVFGDIEVELA

-504 FYKYFKQNLSKEL
+504 FYKYFKQVLSKEL
-517 LEVAKNLE
+517 WEVAKNLE

-538 GIKADYNALDKLN
+538 GIKADYNALNALN

-562 AQIYEISGQSFNI
+562 AQIYKIAGQSFNI

-581 GTVLFEH
+581 GAVLFEH
-588 LGLKGGKK
+588 LGLKAAKK

-601 STDESVLSTLEHPI
+601 STDESVLNSLEHPI

-669 IPARGALAK
+669 IPARGSLAR

-685 AEDRNVL
+685 AQDGNML

-707 FSTDPALVEA
+707 FSADPALIAA
-717 FKADEDIHS
+717 FKADEDIHA

-737 PQHRAVAKS
+737 PSHRAVAKS

-756 SSRLAQNLGISTKE
+756 SSRLAKNLGISTKE

-779 ASFSTIKAYLSSI
+779 ASFSTIKSYLASI
-792 KTHAREHSRIFTLL
+792 KTQAREHGRIFTLL
-806 GRQRVFDFG
+806 GRQRVFDFSL
-815 AAGAREQALYE
+815 AGAREQALYE

-855 EHKMIL
+855 NHKMIL

-871 SGDGAEL
+871 TKNEAEN

>member
-14 FRLYYAMMGLRSASG
+14 FRLYYAMMGLRSATG

-41 IEKMNREF
+41 IEKMNRDF

-68 IYPEYKATRKEA
+68 IYPAYKATRKEA

-89 VCKEMLERMGFA
+89 VCKEMIERMGFA

-118 KKYSSEY
+118 KKYSGEY

-140 SDNVKIVDSK
+140 SDSVKIVDSK
-150 NKIWFDKEGCFKKY
+150 NKIWYDKEGCFQKY
-164 GVYPHQI
+164 GVYPQQM
-171 RDYLAIVGDTS
+171 RDYLAILGDTS

-198 ILEQFGTL
+198 ILEQFGSL

-226 AGADDSELSKRLIT
+226 AGAKDSELSKKLIT

-246 GLPELENCLLPK
+246 GLPEIENCLLPK
-258 EPFLKVRDI
+258 DPFIKVRDI
-267 LKDYSLNRI
+267 LKEYSLNRI
-276 LTKLPKTA
+276 LTKLQKT
-284 EAQESQEVQISQ
+284 EQKE
-296 EKGLFDENSF
+296 LFDEPDF
-306 LSPSDEGI
+306 LSSSDEKI
-314 LENKKE
+314 VQKTKDKE
-320 PFGKVGFESVLVLD
+320 LFSKAALSFESVLILS
-334 ENELDKLTQN
+334 ENELDTLTQN

-358 GLDTKSARIVGFSF
+358 GLDVKTAGIVGFSF
-372 CVLGDEQR
+372 CVLKSEQR
-380 AFYVPLAHNYLGAP
+380 AYYVPLAHNYLGAP
-394 VQVSKSVA
+394 AQVSQNAA
-402 KRALERIYKAL
+402 KRALERIYKAQ

-423 EILRNNFELELPAN
+423 EILRNNFGLELPKN

-446 LSNPA
+446 LENPEQ
-451 SKCGMDELASRLFG
+451 KCAMDELASRLFG
-465 YETIKFESLVNVKKG
+465 YETIKFESIVNIKKG
-480 QVFGDVEVETA
+480 QVFSDIEVELA

-504 FYKYFKQNLSKEL
+504 FYKYFKQTLSQEL
-517 LEVAKNLE
+517 WEVAKNLE

-538 GIKADYNALDKLN
+538 GIKADYNALNALN

-562 AQIYEISGQSFNI
+562 AQIYKIAGQGFNI

-581 GTVLFEH
+581 GAVLFEH
-588 LGLKGGKK
+588 LGLKAAKK

-601 STDESVLSTLEHPI
+601 STDESVLSSLEHPI

-639 SSSGE
+639 SSSGG

-669 IPARGALAK
+669 IPARSSLAR

-685 AEDRNVL
+685 AQNENML

-707 FSTDPALVEA
+707 FSADPALVGA
-717 FKADEDIHS
+717 FKADEDIHA

-737 PQHRAVAKS
+737 PSHRAVAKS

-756 SSRLAQNLGISTKE
+756 SSRLASNLGISTKE

-779 ASFSTIKAYLSSI
+779 ASFSTIKSYLASI
-792 KTHAREHSRIFTLL
+792 KTQAREHGCIFTLL
-806 GRQRVFDFG
+806 GRQRVFDFNS
-815 AAGAREQALYE
+815 AGPREQALYE

-855 EHKMIL
+855 NHKMIL

-871 SGDGAEL
+871 AKSEAEI

>member
-1 MKKINIIDSFGLF
+1 
-14 FRLYYAMMGLRSASG
+14 
-29 KPSGMVSGLATF
+29 
-41 IEKMNREF
+41 
-49 PCDYAIF
+49 
-56 AFEGGGATFRHE
+56 
-68 IYPEYKATRKEA
+68 
-80 PAELKEQIP
+80 
-89 VCKEMLERMGFA
+89 
-101 SFAKAGYEA
+101 
-110 DDVIASLV
+110 
-118 KKYSSEY
+118 
-125 EIDILSGDKDLFALI
+125 
-140 SDNVKIVDSK
+140 
-150 NKIWFDKEGCFKKY
+150 
-164 GVYPHQI
+164 
-171 RDYLAIVGDTS
+171 
-182 DNVPGI
+182 
-188 KGLGERGARA
+188 
-198 ILEQFGTL
+198 
-206 ENAIANA
+206 
-213 EQIANTRAKNQLI
+213 
-226 AGADDSELSKRLIT
+226 
-240 LYADIE
+240 
-246 GLPELENCLLPK
+246 
-258 EPFLKVRDI
+258 
-267 LKDYSLNRI
+267 
-276 LTKLPKTA
+276 
-284 EAQESQEVQISQ
+284 
-296 EKGLFDENSF
+296 
-306 LSPSDEGI
+306 
-314 LENKKE
+314 
-320 PFGKVGFESVLVLD
+320 
-334 ENELDKLTQN
+334 
-344 LSENSVVALDTETT
+344 
-358 GLDTKSARIVGFSF
+358 
-372 CVLGDEQR
+372 
-380 AFYVPLAHNYLGAP
+380 
-394 VQVSKSVA
+394 
-402 KRALERIYKAL
+402 
-413 VVGHNLKYDF
+413 VGHNLKYDF
-423 EILRNNFELELPAN
+423 EILRNNFGLELPKN

-446 LSNPA
+446 LENPEQ
-451 SKCGMDELASRLFG
+451 KCAMDELASRLFA

-480 QVFGDVEVETA
+480 QVFGDIEVELA

-504 FYKYFKQNLSKEL
+504 FYKYFKQVLSQEL
-517 LEVAKNLE
+517 WEVAKNLE

-538 GIKADYNALDKLN
+538 GIKADYNALNALN

-562 AQIYEISGQSFNI
+562 AQIYKIAGQSFNI

-581 GTVLFEH
+581 GAVLFEH
-588 LGLKGGKK
+588 LGLKAAKK

-601 STDESVLSTLEHPI
+601 STDESVLNSLEHPI

-669 IPARGALAK
+669 IPARGSLAR

-685 AEDRNVL
+685 AQDGNML

-707 FSTDPALVEA
+707 FSADPALVGA
-717 FKADEDIHS
+717 FKADEDIHA

-737 PQHRAVAKS
+737 PSHRAVAKS

-756 SSRLAQNLGISTKE
+756 SSRLAKNLDISTKE

-779 ASFSTIKAYLSSI
+779 ASFSTIKSYLASI
-792 KTHAREHSRIFTLL
+792 KTHSREHGRIFTLL
-806 GRQRVFDFG
+806 GRQRVFDFSS
-815 AAGAREQALYE
+815 AGAREQALYE

-855 EHKMIL
+855 NHKMIL

-871 SGDGAEL
+871 DGGEAEI

>member
-14 FRLYYAMMGLRSASG
+14 FRLYYAMMGLRSAAG

-41 IEKMNREF
+41 IEKMNRDF

-68 IYPEYKATRKEA
+68 IYPAYKATRKEA

-89 VCKEMLERMGFA
+89 VCKEMIERMGFA

-118 KKYSSEY
+118 KKYSGEY

-140 SDNVKIVDSK
+140 SDSVKIVDSK
-150 NKIWFDKEGCFKKY
+150 NKIWYDKEGCFQKY

-171 RDYLAIVGDTS
+171 RDYLAILGDTS

-198 ILEQFGTL
+198 ILEQFGSL
-206 ENAIANA
+206 ENAIASA

-226 AGADDSELSKRLIT
+226 AGAKDSELSKKLIT

-246 GLPELENCLLPK
+246 GLPEIKNCLLPK
-258 EPFLKVRDI
+258 EPFSKVVDI
-267 LKDYSLNRI
+267 LKEYSLNRI
-276 LTKLPKTA
+276 LAKLPEQK
-284 EAQESQEVQISQ
+284 E
-296 EKGLFDENSF
+296 LFDEPDF
-306 LSPSDEGI
+306 LSSSDEKI
-314 LENKKE
+314 AQKAKDKE
-320 PFGKVGFESVLVLD
+320 LFSKAALSFESVLVLS
-334 ENELDKLTQN
+334 ENELDTLTQN
-344 LSENSVVALDTETT
+344 LSENCVVALDTETT
-358 GLDTKSARIVGFSF
+358 GLDVKTARIVGFSF
-372 CVLGDEQR
+372 CVLGGEQR
-380 AFYVPLAHNYLGAP
+380 AYYVPLAHNYLGAP
-394 VQVSKSVA
+394 AQISQKAA
-402 KRALERIYKAL
+402 KRALERIYKAQ

-423 EILRNNFELELPAN
+423 EILRNNFGLELPKN

-446 LSNPA
+446 LENPEQ
-451 SKCGMDELASRLFG
+451 KCAMDELASRLFA

-480 QVFGDVEVETA
+480 QVFGDIEVELA

-504 FYKYFKQNLSKEL
+504 FYKYFKQVLSQEL
-517 LEVAKNLE
+517 WDVAKNLE

-538 GIKADYNALDKLN
+538 GIKADYNALNELN

-562 AQIYEISGQSFNI
+562 AQIYKIAGQSFNI

-581 GTVLFEH
+581 GAVLFEH
-588 LGLKGGKK
+588 LGLKAAKK

-601 STDESVLSTLEHPI
+601 STDESVLSGLEHPI

-669 IPARGALAK
+669 IPARGSLAR

-685 AEDRNVL
+685 AQDGNML

-707 FSTDPALVEA
+707 FSADPALVGA
-717 FKADEDIHS
+717 FKADEDIHA

-737 PQHRAVAKS
+737 PSHRAVAKS

-756 SSRLAQNLGISTKE
+756 SSRLASNLGISTKE

-779 ASFSTIKAYLSSI
+779 ASFSTIKAYLASI
-792 KTHAREHSRIFTLL
+792 KTHAREQGRIFTLL
-806 GRQRVFDFG
+806 GRQRVFDFSS
-815 AAGAREQALYE
+815 AGPREQALYE

-855 EHKMIL
+855 NHKMIL

-871 SGDGAEL
+871 AKNEAEI

>member
-14 FRLYYAMMGLRSASG
+14 FRLYYAMMGLRSAAG

-41 IEKMNREF
+41 IEKMNRDF

-68 IYPEYKATRKEA
+68 IYPAYKATRKEA

-89 VCKEMLERMGFA
+89 VCKEMIERMGFA

-118 KKYSSEY
+118 KKYSGEY

-140 SDNVKIVDSK
+140 SDSVKIVDSK
-150 NKIWFDKEGCFKKY
+150 NKIWYDKEGCFQKY
-164 GVYPHQI
+164 GVYPQQM
-171 RDYLAIVGDTS
+171 RDYLAILGDTS

-198 ILEQFGTL
+198 ILEQFGSL

-226 AGADDSELSKRLIT
+226 AGAKDSELSKKLIT

-246 GLPELENCLLPK
+246 GLPEIENCLLPK
-258 EPFLKVRDI
+258 EPFIKVRDI
-267 LKDYSLNRI
+267 LKEYSLNRI
-276 LTKLPKTA
+276 LAKLPKTEQKELFA
-284 EAQESQEVQISQ
+284 ES
-296 EKGLFDENSF
+296 DF
-306 LSPSDEGI
+306 LSSSDEKI
-314 LENKKE
+314 VQKAKDKE
-320 PFGKVGFESVLVLD
+320 LFSKAALSFESVLVLD
-334 ENELDKLTQN
+334 ENELDVLTQN
-344 LSENSVVALDTETT
+344 LSENCVVALDTETT
-358 GLDTKSARIVGFSF
+358 GLDVKTAKIVGFSF
-372 CVLGDEQR
+372 CVLASEQR
-380 AFYVPLAHNYLGAP
+380 AYYVPLAHNYLGAP
-394 VQVSKSVA
+394 AQVSQKAA
-402 KRALERIYKAL
+402 KRALERIYKAQ

-423 EILRNNFELELPAN
+423 EILRNNFGLELPKN

-446 LSNPA
+446 LENPEQ
-451 SKCGMDELASRLFG
+451 KCAMDELASRLFA

-480 QVFGDVEVETA
+480 QVFGDIEVELA

-504 FYKYFKQNLSKEL
+504 FYKYFKQVLSKEL
-517 LEVAKNLE
+517 WEVAKNLE

-538 GIKADYNALDKLN
+538 GIKADYNALNELN

-562 AQIYEISGQSFNI
+562 AQIYKIAGQSFNI

-581 GTVLFEH
+581 GAVLFEH
-588 LGLKGGKK
+588 LGLKAAKK

-601 STDESVLSTLEHPI
+601 STDESVLNSLEHPI

-669 IPARGALAK
+669 IPARGNLAR

-685 AEDRNVL
+685 AQDENML

-707 FSTDPALVEA
+707 FSADPALIAA
-717 FKADEDIHS
+717 FKADEDIHA

-737 PQHRAVAKS
+737 PSHRAVAK
-746 INFGLIYGMG
+746 
-756 SSRLAQNLGISTKE
+756 
-770 AKEYIERYF
+770 
-779 ASFSTIKAYLSSI
+779 
-792 KTHAREHSRIFTLL
+792 
-806 GRQRVFDFG
+806 
-815 AAGAREQALYE
+815 
-826 REAVNSVFQGS
+826 
-837 AADIIKLAM
+837 
-846 NAIYPLLDE
+846 
-855 EHKMIL
+855 
-861 QIHDELIFEV
+861 
-871 SGDGAEL
+871 
-878 FAKKVANIMENV
+878 
-890 VSLNVPLKVNY
+890 
-901 AIAKSWG
+901 
-908 ELK
+908 

>member
-14 FRLYYAMMGLRSASG
+14 FRLYYAMMGLRSAAG

-41 IEKMNREF
+41 IEKMNRDF

-68 IYPEYKATRKEA
+68 IYPAYKATRKEA

-89 VCKEMLERMGFA
+89 VCKEMIERMGFA

-118 KKYSSEY
+118 KKYSGEY
-125 EIDILSGDKDLFALI
+125 EIDILSSDKDLFALI
-140 SDNVKIVDSK
+140 SDSVKIVDSK
-150 NKIWFDKEGCFKKY
+150 NKIWYDKEGCFQKY

-171 RDYLAIVGDTS
+171 RDYLAILGDTS

-198 ILEQFGTL
+198 ILEQFGSL

-226 AGADDSELSKRLIT
+226 AGAAESELSKRLIT

-246 GLPELENCLLPK
+246 GLPEIENCLLPK
-258 EPFLKVRDI
+258 EPFIKVRDI
-267 LKDYSLNRI
+267 LKEYSLNRI
-276 LTKLPKTA
+276 LTKLQKTEQKELFA
-284 EAQESQEVQISQ
+284 EP
-296 EKGLFDENSF
+296 DF
-306 LSPSDEGI
+306 LSSSDEKI
-314 LENKKE
+314 VQKAKDKE
-320 PFGKVGFESVLVLD
+320 LFSKAALSFESVLVLS
-334 ENELDKLTQN
+334 ENELDTLTQN
-344 LSENSVVALDTETT
+344 LSENCVVALDTETT
-358 GLDTKSARIVGFSF
+358 GLDVKTAKIVGFSF
-372 CVLGDEQR
+372 CVLASEQR
-380 AFYVPLAHNYLGAP
+380 AYYVPLAHNYLGAP
-394 VQVSKSVA
+394 AQISQNAA
-402 KRALERIYKAL
+402 KRALERIYKAQ

-423 EILRNNFELELPAN
+423 EILRNNFGLELPKN

-446 LSNPA
+446 LENPEQ
-451 SKCGMDELASRLFG
+451 KCAMDELASRLFA

-480 QVFGDVEVETA
+480 QVFGDIEVELA

-504 FYKYFKQNLSKEL
+504 FYKYFKQVLSKEL
-517 LEVAKNLE
+517 WEVAKNLE

-538 GIKADYNALDKLN
+538 GIKADYNALNALN

-562 AQIYEISGQSFNI
+562 AQIYKIAGQSFNI

-581 GTVLFEH
+581 GAVLFEH
-588 LGLKGGKK
+588 LGLKAAKK

-601 STDESVLSTLEHPI
+601 STDESVLNSLEHPI

-669 IPARGALAK
+669 IPARGSLAR

-685 AEDRNVL
+685 AENQNML

-707 FSTDPALVEA
+707 FSADPALIAA
-717 FKADEDIHS
+717 FKADEDIHA

-737 PQHRAVAKS
+737 PSHRAVAKS

-756 SSRLAQNLGISTKE
+756 SSRLAKNLGISTKE

-779 ASFSTIKAYLSSI
+779 ASFSTIKAYLASI
-792 KTHAREHSRIFTLL
+792 KTHAREHGRIFTLL
-806 GRQRVFDFG
+806 GRQRVFDFSS
-815 AAGAREQALYE
+815 AGPREQALYE

-855 EHKMIL
+855 NHKMIL

-871 SGDGAEL
+871 AKNEAEN

>member
-14 FRLYYAMMGLRSASG
+14 FRLYYAMMGLRSAAG

-41 IEKMNREF
+41 IEKMNRDF

-68 IYPEYKATRKEA
+68 IYPAYKATRKEA

-89 VCKEMLERMGFA
+89 VCKEMIERMGFA

-118 KKYSSEY
+118 KKYSGEY

-140 SDNVKIVDSK
+140 SDSVKIVDSK
-150 NKIWFDKEGCFKKY
+150 NKIWYDKEGCFQKY

-171 RDYLAIVGDTS
+171 RDYLAILGDTS

-198 ILEQFGTL
+198 ILEQFGSL

-226 AGADDSELSKRLIT
+226 AGAKDSELSKRLIT

-246 GLPELENCLLPK
+246 GLPEIENCLLPK
-258 EPFLKVRDI
+258 EPFIKVRDI

-276 LTKLPKTA
+276 LTKLQKT
-284 EAQESQEVQISQ
+284 EQKE
-296 EKGLFDENSF
+296 LFDEPDF
-306 LSPSDEGI
+306 LSSSDEKI
-314 LENKKE
+314 VQKAKDKE
-320 PFGKVGFESVLVLD
+320 LFSKAALSFESVLVLD
-334 ENELDKLTQN
+334 ENELDTLTQD
-344 LSENSVVALDTETT
+344 LSENCVVALDTETT
-358 GLDTKSARIVGFSF
+358 GLDVKTAKIVGFSF
-372 CVLGDEQR
+372 CVLASEQR
-380 AFYVPLAHNYLGAP
+380 AYYVPLAHNYLGAP
-394 VQVSKSVA
+394 AQVSQNAA
-402 KRALERIYKAL
+402 KRALERIYKAQ

-423 EILRNNFELELPAN
+423 EILRNNFGLELPKN

-446 LSNPA
+446 LENPEQ
-451 SKCGMDELASRLFG
+451 KCAMDELASRLFA

-480 QVFGDVEVETA
+480 QVFSDIEVELA

-504 FYKYFKQNLSKEL
+504 FYKYFKQVLSKEL
-517 LEVAKNLE
+517 WEVAKNLE

-538 GIKADYNALDKLN
+538 GIKADYNALNALN

-562 AQIYEISGQSFNI
+562 AQIYKIAGQSFNI

-581 GTVLFEH
+581 GAVLFEH
-588 LGLKGGKK
+588 LGLKAAKK

-601 STDESVLSTLEHPI
+601 STDESVLNSLEHPI

-669 IPARGALAK
+669 IPARGNLAR

-685 AEDRNVL
+685 AQDENML

-707 FSTDPALVEA
+707 FSADPALIAA
-717 FKADEDIHS
+717 FKADEDIHA

-737 PQHRAVAKS
+737 PSHRAVAKS

-756 SSRLAQNLGISTKE
+756 SSRLAKNLGISTKE

-779 ASFSTIKAYLSSI
+779 ASFSTIKSYLASI
-792 KTHAREHSRIFTLL
+792 KTHSREHGRIFTLL
-806 GRQRVFDFG
+806 GRQRVFDFSS
-815 AAGAREQALYE
+815 AGPREQALYE

-855 EHKMIL
+855 NHKMIL

-871 SGDGAEL
+871 AKNEAEN

>member
-14 FRLYYAMMGLRSASG
+14 FRLYYAMMGLRSAAG

-41 IEKMNREF
+41 IEKMNRDF

-68 IYPEYKATRKEA
+68 IYPAYKATRKEA

-89 VCKEMLERMGFA
+89 VCKEMIERMGFA

-118 KKYSSEY
+118 KKYSGEY

-140 SDNVKIVDSK
+140 SDSVKIVDSK
-150 NKIWFDKEGCFKKY
+150 NKIWYDKEGCFQKY

-171 RDYLAIVGDTS
+171 RDYLAILGDAS

-188 KGLGERGARA
+188 KGLGERGAKA
-198 ILEQFGTL
+198 ILEQFGSL
-206 ENAIANA
+206 ENAITNA

-226 AGADDSELSKRLIT
+226 AGAKDSELSKRLIT

-246 GLPELENCLLPK
+246 GLPEIENCLLPK
-258 EPFLKVRDI
+258 DPFIKVRDI
-267 LKDYSLNRI
+267 LKEYSLNRI
-276 LTKLPKTA
+276 LTKLPKTEQKELFA
-284 EAQESQEVQISQ
+284 EP
-296 EKGLFDENSF
+296 SF
-306 LSPSDEGI
+306 LSSSDEKI
-314 LENKKE
+314 VQKAKDKE
-320 PFGKVGFESVLVLD
+320 LFSKAALSFESVLVLS
-334 ENELDKLTQN
+334 ENELDTLTQN

-358 GLDTKSARIVGFSF
+358 GLDVKTAGIVGFSF
-372 CVLGDEQR
+372 CVLGSEQR
-380 AFYVPLAHNYLGAP
+380 AYYVPLAHNYLGAP
-394 VQVSKSVA
+394 AQISQNAA
-402 KRALERIYKAL
+402 KRALERIYKTQ

-423 EILRNNFELELPAN
+423 EILRNNFGLELPKN

-446 LSNPA
+446 LENPEQ
-451 SKCGMDELASRLFG
+451 KCAMDELASRLFA
-465 YETIKFESLVNVKKG
+465 YETIKFESIVNVKRG
-480 QVFGDVEVETA
+480 QVFGDIEVELA

-504 FYKYFKQNLSKEL
+504 FYKYFKQVLSKEL
-517 LEVAKNLE
+517 WEVAKNLE

-538 GIKADYNALDKLN
+538 GIKADYNALNALN

-562 AQIYEISGQSFNI
+562 AQIYKIAGQSFNI

-581 GTVLFEH
+581 GAVLFEH
-588 LGLKGGKK
+588 LGLKAAKK

-601 STDESVLSTLEHPI
+601 STDESVLNSLEHPI

-669 IPARGALAK
+669 IPARGSLAR

-685 AEDRNVL
+685 AQDGNML

-707 FSTDPALVEA
+707 FSADPALIAA
-717 FKADEDIHS
+717 FKADEDIHA

-737 PQHRAVAKS
+737 PSHRAVAKS

-756 SSRLAQNLGISTKE
+756 SSRLAKNLGISTKE

-779 ASFSTIKAYLSSI
+779 ASFSTIKSYLASI
-792 KTHAREHSRIFTLL
+792 KTQAREHGRIFTLL
-806 GRQRVFDFG
+806 GRQRVFDFSL
-815 AAGAREQALYE
+815 AGAREQALYE

-855 EHKMIL
+855 NHKMIL

-871 SGDGAEL
+871 TKNEAEN

>member
-14 FRLYYAMMGLRSASG
+14 FRLYYAMMGLRSAAG

-41 IEKMNREF
+41 IEKMNRDF

-68 IYPEYKATRKEA
+68 IYPAYKATRKEA

-89 VCKEMLERMGFA
+89 VCKEMIERMGFA
-101 SFAKAGYEA
+101 NFAKAGYEA

-118 KKYSSEY
+118 KKYSGEY
-125 EIDILSGDKDLFALI
+125 EIDILSSDKDLFALI
-140 SDNVKIVDSK
+140 SDSVKIVDSK
-150 NKIWFDKEGCFKKY
+150 NKIWYDKEGCFQKY
-164 GVYPHQI
+164 GVYPQQM
-171 RDYLAIVGDTS
+171 RDYLAILGDAS

-198 ILEQFGTL
+198 ILEQFGSL

-226 AGADDSELSKRLIT
+226 AGAAESELSKKLIT

-246 GLPELENCLLPK
+246 GLPEIENCLLPK
-258 EPFLKVRDI
+258 EPFSKVVDI
-267 LKDYSLNRI
+267 LKEYSLNRI
-276 LTKLPKTA
+276 LTKLQKTEQKELFA
-284 EAQESQEVQISQ
+284 EPSFLNSSDEKIAQEASDKE
-296 EKGLFDENSF
+296 LFSKAD
-306 LSPSDEGI
+306 LS
-314 LENKKE
+314 
-320 PFGKVGFESVLVLD
+320 FESVLVLS
-334 ENELDKLTQN
+334 ENELDTLTQN

-358 GLDTKSARIVGFSF
+358 GLDVKTAGIVGFSF
-372 CVLGDEQR
+372 CVLGSEQR
-380 AFYVPLAHNYLGAP
+380 AYYVPLAHNYLGAP
-394 VQVSKSVA
+394 AQISQKAA
-402 KRALERIYKAL
+402 KRALERIYKAQ

-423 EILRNNFELELPAN
+423 EILRNNFGLELPKN

-446 LSNPA
+446 LENPEQ
-451 SKCGMDELASRLFG
+451 KCAMDELASRLFA

-480 QVFGDVEVETA
+480 QVFGDIEVELA

-504 FYKYFKQNLSKEL
+504 FYKYFKQVLSKEL
-517 LEVAKNLE
+517 WEVAKNLE
-525 FPFIA
+525 FPFIT

-538 GIKADYNALDKLN
+538 GIKADYNALNALN

-562 AQIYEISGQSFNI
+562 AQIYKITGQSFNI

-581 GTVLFEH
+581 GAVLFEH
-588 LGLKGGKK
+588 LGLKAAKK

-601 STDESVLSTLEHPI
+601 STDESVLSGLEHPI

-669 IPARGALAK
+669 IPARGSLAR

-685 AEDRNVL
+685 AQDGNML

-707 FSTDPALVEA
+707 FSADPALIAA
-717 FKADEDIHS
+717 FKADEDIHA

-737 PQHRAVAKS
+737 PSHRAVAKS

-756 SSRLAQNLGISTKE
+756 SSRLAKNLDISTKE

-779 ASFSTIKAYLSSI
+779 ASFSTIKAYLASI
-792 KTHAREHSRIFTLL
+792 KTHAREQGRIFTLL
-806 GRQRVFDFG
+806 GRQRVFDFSS
-815 AAGAREQALYE
+815 AGPREQALYE

-855 EHKMIL
+855 NHKMIL

-871 SGDGAEL
+871 TKNEAEN

>member
-14 FRLYYAMMGLRSASG
+14 FRLYYAMMGLRSAAG

-41 IEKMNREF
+41 IEKMNRDF

-68 IYPEYKATRKEA
+68 IYPAYKATRKEA

-89 VCKEMLERMGFA
+89 VCKEMIERMGFA

-118 KKYSSEY
+118 KKYSGEY

-140 SDNVKIVDSK
+140 SDSVKIVDSK
-150 NKIWFDKEGCFKKY
+150 NKIWYDKEGCFQKY

-171 RDYLAIVGDTS
+171 RDYLAILGDTS

-198 ILEQFGTL
+198 ILEQFGSL

-226 AGADDSELSKRLIT
+226 AGAKDSELSKKLIT

-246 GLPELENCLLPK
+246 GLPEIEDCLLPK
-258 EPFLKVRDI
+258 EPFMKVRDI
-267 LKDYSLNRI
+267 LKEYSLNRI
-276 LTKLPKTA
+276 LTKLPKTEQKELFA
-284 EAQESQEVQISQ
+284 EP
-296 EKGLFDENSF
+296 DF
-306 LSPSDEGI
+306 LSSSDEKI
-314 LENKKE
+314 VQKAKDKE
-320 PFGKVGFESVLVLD
+320 LFSKAALSFESVLILD
-334 ENELDKLTQN
+334 ENELDALTQN

-358 GLDTKSARIVGFSF
+358 GLDVKTAKIVGFSF
-372 CVLGDEQR
+372 CVLKSEQR
-380 AFYVPLAHNYLGAP
+380 AYYVPLAHNYLGAP
-394 VQVSKSVA
+394 AQISQKAA
-402 KRALERIYKAL
+402 KRALERIYKAQ

-423 EILRNNFELELPAN
+423 EILRNNFGLELPKN

-446 LSNPA
+446 LENPEQ
-451 SKCGMDELASRLFG
+451 KCAMDELASRLFA

-480 QVFGDVEVETA
+480 QVFGDIEVELA

-504 FYKYFKQNLSKEL
+504 FYKYFKQVLSKEL
-517 LEVAKNLE
+517 WEVAKNLE

-538 GIKADYNALDKLN
+538 GIKADYNALNALN

-562 AQIYEISGQSFNI
+562 AQIYKIAGQSFNI

-581 GTVLFEH
+581 GAVLFEH
-588 LGLKGGKK
+588 LGLKAAKK

-601 STDESVLSTLEHPI
+601 STDESVLNSLEHPI

-669 IPARGALAK
+669 IPARGSLAR

-685 AEDRNVL
+685 AENQNML

-707 FSTDPALVEA
+707 FSADPALIAA
-717 FKADEDIHS
+717 FKADEDIHA

-737 PQHRAVAKS
+737 PSHRAVAKS

-756 SSRLAQNLGISTKE
+756 SSRLAKNLGISTKE

-779 ASFSTIKAYLSSI
+779 ASFSTIKAYLASI
-792 KTHAREHSRIFTLL
+792 KTHAREQGRIFTLL
-806 GRQRVFDFG
+806 GRQRVFDFSS
-815 AAGAREQALYE
+815 AGAREQALYE

-855 EHKMIL
+855 NHKMIL

-871 SGDGAEL
+871 AKNEAEI

>member
-14 FRLYYAMMGLRSASG
+14 FRLYYAMMGLRSAAG

-41 IEKMNREF
+41 IEKMNRDF

-68 IYPEYKATRKEA
+68 IYPAYKATRKEA

-89 VCKEMLERMGFA
+89 VCKEMIERMGFA

-118 KKYSSEY
+118 KKYSGEY

-140 SDNVKIVDSK
+140 SDSVKIVDSK
-150 NKIWFDKEGCFKKY
+150 NKIWYDKEGCFQKY
-164 GVYPHQI
+164 GVYPQQM
-171 RDYLAIVGDTS
+171 RDYLAILGDTS

-198 ILEQFGTL
+198 ILEQFGSL

-226 AGADDSELSKRLIT
+226 AGAKDSELSKKLIT

-246 GLPELENCLLPK
+246 GLPEIENCLLPK
-258 EPFLKVRDI
+258 DPFIKVRDI
-267 LKDYSLNRI
+267 LKEYSLNRI
-276 LTKLPKTA
+276 LTKLQKTEQKELFA
-284 EAQESQEVQISQ
+284 EP
-296 EKGLFDENSF
+296 SF
-306 LSPSDEGI
+306 LGSSDEKI
-314 LENKKE
+314 VQKAKDKE
-320 PFGKVGFESVLVLD
+320 LFSKAALSFESVLILS
-334 ENELDKLTQN
+334 ENELDTLTQN
-344 LSENSVVALDTETT
+344 LSENCVVALDTETT
-358 GLDTKSARIVGFSF
+358 GLDVKTARIVGFSF
-372 CVLGDEQR
+372 CVLESEQR
-380 AFYVPLAHNYLGAP
+380 AYYVPLAHNYLGAP
-394 VQVSKSVA
+394 AQVSQNAA
-402 KRALERIYKAL
+402 KRALERIYKAQ

-423 EILRNNFELELPAN
+423 EILRNNFGLELPKN

-446 LSNPA
+446 LENPEQ
-451 SKCGMDELASRLFG
+451 KCAMDELASRLFA

-480 QVFGDVEVETA
+480 QVFGDIEVELA

-504 FYKYFKQNLSKEL
+504 FYKYFKQVLSQEL
-517 LEVAKNLE
+517 WEVAKNLE

-538 GIKADYNALDKLN
+538 GIKADYNALNALN

-562 AQIYEISGQSFNI
+562 AQIYKIAGQSFNI

-581 GTVLFEH
+581 GAVLFEH
-588 LGLKGGKK
+588 LGLKAAKK

-601 STDESVLSTLEHPI
+601 STDESVLSSLEHPI

-669 IPARGALAK
+669 IPARGSLAR

-685 AEDRNVL
+685 AQDENML

-707 FSTDPALVEA
+707 FSADPALIAA
-717 FKADEDIHS
+717 FKADEDIHA

-737 PQHRAVAKS
+737 PSHRAVAKS

-756 SSRLAQNLGISTKE
+756 SSRLAKNLGISTKE

-779 ASFSTIKAYLSSI
+779 ASFSTIKSYLASI
-792 KTHAREHSRIFTLL
+792 KTQAREHGCIFTLL
-806 GRQRVFDFG
+806 GRQRVFDFNS
-815 AAGAREQALYE
+815 AGPREQALYE

-855 EHKMIL
+855 NHKMIL

-871 SGDGAEL
+871 AKSEAEI

>member
-14 FRLYYAMMGLRSASG
+14 FRLYYAMMGLRSAAG

-41 IEKMNREF
+41 IEKMNRDF

-68 IYPEYKATRKEA
+68 IYPAYKATRKEA

-89 VCKEMLERMGFA
+89 VCKEMIERMGFA

-118 KKYSSEY
+118 KKYSGEY
-125 EIDILSGDKDLFALI
+125 EIDILSSDKDLFALI
-140 SDNVKIVDSK
+140 SDSVKIVDSK
-150 NKIWFDKEGCFKKY
+150 NKIWYDKEGCFQKY
-164 GVYPHQI
+164 GVYPHQM
-171 RDYLAIVGDTS
+171 RDYLAILGDAS

-198 ILEQFGTL
+198 ILEQFGSL

-226 AGADDSELSKRLIT
+226 AGAAESELSKKLIT

-246 GLPELENCLLPK
+246 GLPEIENCLLPK
-258 EPFLKVRDI
+258 EPFSKVVDI
-267 LKDYSLNRI
+267 LKEYSLNRI
-276 LTKLPKTA
+276 LAKLPKTEQKELFA
-284 EAQESQEVQISQ
+284 EP
-296 EKGLFDENSF
+296 NF
-306 LSPSDEGI
+306 LSSSDEKI
-314 LENKKE
+314 VQKAKDKE
-320 PFGKVGFESVLVLD
+320 LFSKAALSFESVLVLD
-334 ENELDKLTQN
+334 ENELDTLTQN
-344 LSENSVVALDTETT
+344 LSKNCVVALDTETT
-358 GLDTKSARIVGFSF
+358 GLDVKTARIVGFSF
-372 CVLGDEQR
+372 CVLGGEQR
-380 AFYVPLAHNYLGAP
+380 AYYVPLAHNYLGAP
-394 VQVSKSVA
+394 AQISQKAA
-402 KRALERIYKAL
+402 KRALERIYKAQ

-423 EILRNNFELELPAN
+423 EILRNNFGLELPKN

-446 LSNPA
+446 LENPEQ
-451 SKCGMDELASRLFG
+451 KCAMDELASRLFA

-480 QVFGDVEVETA
+480 QVFGDIEVELA

-504 FYKYFKQNLSKEL
+504 FYKYFKQTLSKEL
-517 LEVAKNLE
+517 WEVAKNLE

-538 GIKADYNALDKLN
+538 GIKADYNALNELN

-562 AQIYEISGQSFNI
+562 AQIYKIAGQSFNI

-581 GTVLFEH
+581 GAVLFEH
-588 LGLKGGKK
+588 LGLKAAKK

-601 STDESVLSTLEHPI
+601 STDESVLNSLEHPI

-669 IPARGALAK
+669 IPARGSLAR

-685 AEDRNVL
+685 AENQNML

-707 FSTDPALVEA
+707 FSADPALVGA
-717 FKADEDIHS
+717 FKADEDIHA

-737 PQHRAVAKS
+737 PHHRAVAKS

-756 SSRLAQNLGISTKE
+756 SSRLASNLGISSKE

-779 ASFSTIKAYLSSI
+779 SSFSTIKSYLASI
-792 KTHAREHSRIFTLL
+792 KTHSREHGRIFTLL
-806 GRQRVFDFG
+806 GRQRVFDFSS
-815 AAGAREQALYE
+815 AGPREQALYE

-855 EHKMIL
+855 NHKMIL

-871 SGDGAEL
+871 AGGEAEI

>member
-14 FRLYYAMMGLRSASG
+14 FRLYYAMMGLRSATG

-41 IEKMNREF
+41 IEKMNRDF

-68 IYPEYKATRKEA
+68 IYPAYKATRKEA

-89 VCKEMLERMGFA
+89 VCKEMIERMGFA

-118 KKYSSEY
+118 KKYSGEY

-140 SDNVKIVDSK
+140 SDSVKIVDSK
-150 NKIWFDKEGCFKKY
+150 NKIWYDKEGCFQKY

-171 RDYLAIVGDTS
+171 RDYLAILGDTS

-198 ILEQFGTL
+198 ILEQFGSL

-213 EQIANTRAKNQLI
+213 EQIANTRVKNQLI
-226 AGADDSELSKRLIT
+226 AGAKDSELSKKLIT
-240 LYADIE
+240 LYDDIE
-246 GLPELENCLLPK
+246 GLPEIENCLLPK
-258 EPFLKVRDI
+258 EPFIKVRDI
-267 LKDYSLNRI
+267 LKEYSLNRI
-276 LTKLPKTA
+276 LTKLQKT
-284 EAQESQEVQISQ
+284 EQKE
-296 EKGLFDENSF
+296 LFDEPDF
-306 LSPSDEGI
+306 LSSSDEKI
-314 LENKKE
+314 VQKTKDKE
-320 PFGKVGFESVLVLD
+320 LFSKAALSFESVLILS
-334 ENELDKLTQN
+334 ENELDTLTQN

-358 GLDTKSARIVGFSF
+358 GLDVKTAGIVGFSF
-372 CVLGDEQR
+372 CVLKSEQR
-380 AFYVPLAHNYLGAP
+380 AYYVPLAHNYLGAP
-394 VQVSKSVA
+394 AQISQNAA
-402 KRALERIYKAL
+402 KRVLERIYKTQ

-423 EILRNNFELELPAN
+423 EILRNNFGLELPKN

-446 LSNPA
+446 LENPEQ
-451 SKCGMDELASRLFG
+451 KCAMDELASRLFA
-465 YETIKFESLVNVKKG
+465 YETIKFESLVNVKKR
-480 QVFGDVEVETA
+480 QVFGDIEVELA

-504 FYKYFKQNLSKEL
+504 FYKYFKQVLSKEL
-517 LEVAKNLE
+517 WEVAKNLE

-538 GIKADYNALDKLN
+538 GIKADYNALNALN

-562 AQIYEISGQSFNI
+562 AQIYKIAGQSFNI

-581 GTVLFEH
+581 GAVLFEH
-588 LGLKGGKK
+588 LGLKAAKK

-601 STDESVLSTLEHPI
+601 STDESVLNSLEHPI

-649 FLHTGTATGRLSSH
+649 FLHTGTATGRLSSN

-669 IPARGALAK
+669 IPARGNLAR

-685 AEDRNVL
+685 AQDENML

-707 FSTDPALVEA
+707 FSADPALIAA
-717 FKADEDIHS
+717 FKADEDIHA

-737 PQHRAVAKS
+737 PSHRAVAKS

-756 SSRLAQNLGISTKE
+756 SSRLAKNLGISTKE

-779 ASFSTIKAYLSSI
+779 ASFSTIKSYLASI
-792 KTHAREHSRIFTLL
+792 KTQAREHGRIFTLL
-806 GRQRVFDFG
+806 GRQRVFDFSS
-815 AAGAREQALYE
+815 AGAREQALYE

-855 EHKMIL
+855 NHKMIL

-871 SGDGAEL
+871 AGGEAEI

>member
-14 FRLYYAMMGLRSASG
+14 FRLYYAMMGLRSAAG

-41 IEKMNREF
+41 IEKMNRDF

-68 IYPEYKATRKEA
+68 IYPAYKATRKEA

-89 VCKEMLERMGFA
+89 VCKEMIERMGFA

-118 KKYSSEY
+118 KKYSGEY
-125 EIDILSGDKDLFALI
+125 EIDILSSDKDLFALI
-140 SDNVKIVDSK
+140 SDSVKIVDSK
-150 NKIWFDKEGCFKKY
+150 NKIWYDKEGCFQKY

-171 RDYLAIVGDTS
+171 RDYLAILGDTS

-198 ILEQFGTL
+198 ILEQFGSL
-206 ENAIANA
+206 ENATKNA

-226 AGADDSELSKRLIT
+226 AGAKDSELSKKLIT
-240 LYADIE
+240 LYDDIE
-246 GLPELENCLLPK
+246 GLPEIENCLLPK
-258 EPFLKVRDI
+258 EPFIKVRDI
-267 LKDYSLNRI
+267 LKEYSLNRI
-276 LTKLPKTA
+276 LSKLPEQK
-284 EAQESQEVQISQ
+284 E
-296 EKGLFDENSF
+296 LFDEPSF
-306 LSPSDEGI
+306 LGSSDEKI
-314 LENKKE
+314 VQKAKDKE
-320 PFGKVGFESVLVLD
+320 LFSKVALSFESVLVLS
-334 ENELDKLTQN
+334 ENELDTLTQN
-344 LSENSVVALDTETT
+344 LSENCVVALDTETT
-358 GLDTKSARIVGFSF
+358 GLDVKTARIVGFSF
-372 CVLGDEQR
+372 CVLASEQR
-380 AFYVPLAHNYLGAP
+380 AYYVPLAHNYLGAP
-394 VQVSKSVA
+394 AQVSQKAA
-402 KRALERIYKAL
+402 KRALERIYKTQ

-423 EILRNNFELELPAN
+423 EILRNNFGLELPKN

-446 LSNPA
+446 LENPEQ
-451 SKCGMDELASRLFG
+451 KCAMDELASRLFA
-465 YETIKFESLVNVKKG
+465 YETIKFESIVNVKKG
-480 QVFGDVEVETA
+480 QVFGDIEVELA

-504 FYKYFKQNLSKEL
+504 FYKYFKQVLSKEL
-517 LEVAKNLE
+517 WEVAKNLE

-538 GIKADYNALDKLN
+538 GIKADYNALNALN

-562 AQIYEISGQSFNI
+562 AQIYKIAGQNFNI

-581 GTVLFEH
+581 GAVLFEH
-588 LGLKGGKK
+588 LGLKAAKK

-601 STDESVLSTLEHPI
+601 STDESVLNSLEHPI

-669 IPARGALAK
+669 IPARGSLAR

-685 AEDRNVL
+685 AQDGNML

-707 FSTDPALVEA
+707 FSADPALVAA
-717 FKADEDIHS
+717 FKADEDIHA

-737 PQHRAVAKS
+737 PSHRAVAKS

-756 SSRLAQNLGISTKE
+756 SSRLAKNLGISTKE

-779 ASFSTIKAYLSSI
+779 ASFSTIKSYLASI
-792 KTHAREHSRIFTLL
+792 KTHSREQGRIFTLL
-806 GRQRVFDFG
+806 GRQRVFDFSS
-815 AAGAREQALYE
+815 AGPREQALYE

-855 EHKMIL
+855 NHKMIL

-871 SGDGAEL
+871 SGGEAEI

>member
-14 FRLYYAMMGLRSASG
+14 FRLYYAMMGLRSAAG

-41 IEKMNREF
+41 IEKMNRDF

-68 IYPEYKATRKEA
+68 IYPAYKATRKEA

-89 VCKEMLERMGFA
+89 VCKEMIERMGFA

-118 KKYSSEY
+118 KKYSGEY
-125 EIDILSGDKDLFALI
+125 EIDILSSDKDLFALI
-140 SDNVKIVDSK
+140 SDSVKIVDSK
-150 NKIWFDKEGCFKKY
+150 NKIWYDKEGCFQKY

-171 RDYLAIVGDTS
+171 RDYLAILGDTS

-198 ILEQFGTL
+198 ILEQFGSL

-226 AGADDSELSKRLIT
+226 AGAKDSELSKKLIT
-240 LYADIE
+240 LYDDIE
-246 GLPELENCLLPK
+246 GLPEIENCLLPK
-258 EPFLKVRDI
+258 EPFIKVRDI
-267 LKDYSLNRI
+267 LKEYSLNRI
-276 LTKLPKTA
+276 LSKLPEQK
-284 EAQESQEVQISQ
+284 E
-296 EKGLFDENSF
+296 LFDEPSF
-306 LSPSDEGI
+306 LSSSDEKI
-314 LENKKE
+314 VQKTKDKE
-320 PFGKVGFESVLVLD
+320 LFSKAALSFESVLILS
-334 ENELDKLTQN
+334 ENELDTLTQN
-344 LSENSVVALDTETT
+344 LSKNCVVALDTETT
-358 GLDTKSARIVGFSF
+358 GLDVKTARIVGFSF
-372 CVLGDEQR
+372 CVLGSEQR
-380 AFYVPLAHNYLGAP
+380 AYYVPLAHNYLGAP
-394 VQVSKSVA
+394 AQVSQNAA
-402 KRALERIYKAL
+402 KRALERIYKTQ

-423 EILRNNFELELPAN
+423 EILRNNFGLELPKN

-446 LSNPA
+446 LENPEQ
-451 SKCGMDELASRLFG
+451 KCAMDELASRLFA

-480 QVFGDVEVETA
+480 QVFSDIEVELA

-504 FYKYFKQNLSKEL
+504 FYKYFKQVLSQEL
-517 LEVAKNLE
+517 WEVAKNLE

-538 GIKADYNALDKLN
+538 GIKADYNALNELN

-562 AQIYEISGQSFNI
+562 AQIYKIAGQSFNI

-581 GTVLFEH
+581 GAVLFEH
-588 LGLKGGKK
+588 LGLKAAKK

-601 STDESVLSTLEHPI
+601 STDESVLNSLEHPI

-669 IPARGALAK
+669 IPARGSLAR

-685 AEDRNVL
+685 AQDGNML

-707 FSTDPALVEA
+707 FSADPALVAA
-717 FKADEDIHS
+717 FKADEDIHA

-737 PQHRAVAKS
+737 PSHRAVAKS

-756 SSRLAQNLGISTKE
+756 SSRLAKNLGISTKE

-779 ASFSTIKAYLSSI
+779 ASFSTIKPYLASI
-792 KTHAREHSRIFTLL
+792 KTHSREHGRIFTLL
-806 GRQRVFDFG
+806 GRQRVFDFSL
-815 AAGAREQALYE
+815 AGPREQALYE

-855 EHKMIL
+855 NCKMIL

-871 SGDGAEL
+871 TKNEAEN

>member
-14 FRLYYAMMGLRSASG
+14 FRLYYAMMGLRSAAG

-41 IEKMNREF
+41 IEKMNRDF

-68 IYPEYKATRKEA
+68 IYPAYKATRKEA

-89 VCKEMLERMGFA
+89 VCKEMIERMGFA

-118 KKYSSEY
+118 KKYSGEY
-125 EIDILSGDKDLFALI
+125 EIDILSSDKDLFALI
-140 SDNVKIVDSK
+140 SDSVKIVDSK
-150 NKIWFDKEGCFKKY
+150 NKIWYDKEGCFQKY

-171 RDYLAIVGDTS
+171 RDYLAILGDTS

-198 ILEQFGTL
+198 ILEQFGSL

-226 AGADDSELSKRLIT
+226 AGAKDSELSKKLIT

-246 GLPELENCLLPK
+246 GLPEIENCLLPK
-258 EPFLKVRDI
+258 EPFIKVRDI
-267 LKDYSLNRI
+267 LKEYSLNRI
-276 LTKLPKTA
+276 LAKLPEQKELFA
-284 EAQESQEVQISQ
+284 EP
-296 EKGLFDENSF
+296 SF
-306 LSPSDEGI
+306 LSSSDEKI
-314 LENKKE
+314 VQKAKDKE
-320 PFGKVGFESVLVLD
+320 LFSKVALSFESVLILS
-334 ENELDKLTQN
+334 ENELDTLTQN

-358 GLDTKSARIVGFSF
+358 GLDVKTAKIVGFSF
-372 CVLGDEQR
+372 CVLGSEQR
-380 AFYVPLAHNYLGAP
+380 AYYVPLAHNYLGAP
-394 VQVSKSVA
+394 AQISQNAA
-402 KRALERIYKAL
+402 KRALERIYKTQ

-423 EILRNNFELELPAN
+423 EILRNNFGLELPKN

-446 LSNPA
+446 LENPEQ
-451 SKCGMDELASRLFG
+451 KCAMDELASRLFA

-480 QVFGDVEVETA
+480 QVFGDIEVELA

-504 FYKYFKQNLSKEL
+504 FYKYFKQVLSKEL
-517 LEVAKNLE
+517 WEVAKNLE

-538 GIKADYNALDKLN
+538 GIKADYNALNALN

-562 AQIYEISGQSFNI
+562 AQIYKIAGQSFNI

-581 GTVLFEH
+581 GAVLFEH
-588 LGLKGGKK
+588 LGLKAAKK

-601 STDESVLSTLEHPI
+601 STDESVLNSLEHPI

-669 IPARGALAK
+669 IPARGSLAR

-685 AEDRNVL
+685 AENQNML

-707 FSTDPALVEA
+707 FSADPALIAA
-717 FKADEDIHS
+717 FKADEDIHA

-737 PQHRAVAKS
+737 PSHRAVAKS

-756 SSRLAQNLGISTKE
+756 SSRLAKNLGISTKE

-779 ASFSTIKAYLSSI
+779 ASFSTIKSYLASI
-792 KTHAREHSRIFTLL
+792 KTHAREQGRIFTLL
-806 GRQRVFDFG
+806 GRQRVFDFSL
-815 AAGAREQALYE
+815 AGPREQALYE

-855 EHKMIL
+855 NHKMIL

-871 SGDGAEL
+871 AKNEAEI

>member
-14 FRLYYAMMGLRSASG
+14 FRLYYAMMGLRSAAG

-41 IEKMNREF
+41 IEKMNRDF

-68 IYPEYKATRKEA
+68 IYPAYKATRKEA

-89 VCKEMLERMGFA
+89 VCKEMIERMGFA

-118 KKYSSEY
+118 KKYSGEY
-125 EIDILSGDKDLFALI
+125 EIDILSSDKDLFALI
-140 SDNVKIVDSK
+140 SDSVKIVDSK
-150 NKIWFDKEGCFKKY
+150 NKIWYDKEGCFQKY

-171 RDYLAIVGDTS
+171 RDYLAILGDTS

-198 ILEQFGTL
+198 ILEQFGSL

-226 AGADDSELSKRLIT
+226 AGAKDSELSKKLIT

-246 GLPELENCLLPK
+246 GLPEIENCLLPK
-258 EPFLKVRDI
+258 EPFSKVVDI
-267 LKDYSLNRI
+267 LKEYSLNRI
-276 LTKLPKTA
+276 LAKLQKTEQKELFA
-284 EAQESQEVQISQ
+284 EPNFLSSSDEKIAQEAKDKE
-296 EKGLFDENSF
+296 LFSKAA
-306 LSPSDEGI
+306 LS
-314 LENKKE
+314 
-320 PFGKVGFESVLVLD
+320 FESVLVLD
-334 ENELDKLTQN
+334 ENELDALTQN
-344 LSENSVVALDTETT
+344 LSENCVVALDTETT
-358 GLDTKSARIVGFSF
+358 GLDVKTAKIVGFSF
-372 CVLGDEQR
+372 CVLKSEQR
-380 AFYVPLAHNYLGAP
+380 AYYVPLAHNYLGAP
-394 VQVSKSVA
+394 AQVSQNAA
-402 KRALERIYKAL
+402 KRALERIYKAQ

-423 EILRNNFELELPAN
+423 EILRNNFGLELPKN

-446 LSNPA
+446 LENPEQ
-451 SKCGMDELASRLFG
+451 KCAMDELASRLFA

-480 QVFGDVEVETA
+480 QVFGDIEVELA

-504 FYKYFKQNLSKEL
+504 FYKYFKQVLSKEL
-517 LEVAKNLE
+517 WEVAKNLE

-538 GIKADYNALDKLN
+538 GIKADYNALNALN

-562 AQIYEISGQSFNI
+562 AQIYKIAGQSFNI

-581 GTVLFEH
+581 GAVLFEH
-588 LGLKGGKK
+588 LGLKAAKK
-596 TKSGY
+596 IKSGY
-601 STDESVLSTLEHPI
+601 STDESVLNSLEHPI

-669 IPARGALAK
+669 IPARGSLAR

-685 AEDRNVL
+685 AQDENML

-707 FSTDPALVEA
+707 FSADPALIAA
-717 FKADEDIHS
+717 FKADEDIHA

-737 PQHRAVAKS
+737 PHHRAVAKS

-756 SSRLAQNLGISTKE
+756 SSRLAKNLDISTKE

-779 ASFSTIKAYLSSI
+779 ASFSTIKAYLASI
-792 KTHAREHSRIFTLL
+792 KTHAREQGRIFTLL
-806 GRQRVFDFG
+806 GRQRVFDFSS
-815 AAGAREQALYE
+815 AGPREQALYE

-855 EHKMIL
+855 NHKMIL

-871 SGDGAEL
+871 AGGEAEI

>member
-14 FRLYYAMMGLRSASG
+14 FRLYYAMMGLRSAAG

-41 IEKMNREF
+41 IEKMNRDF

-68 IYPEYKATRKEA
+68 IYPAYKATRKEA

-89 VCKEMLERMGFA
+89 VCKEMIERMGFA

-118 KKYSSEY
+118 KKYSGEY

-140 SDNVKIVDSK
+140 SDSVKIVDSK
-150 NKIWFDKEGCFKKY
+150 NKIWYDKEGCFQKY

-171 RDYLAIVGDTS
+171 RDYLAILGDAS

-198 ILEQFGTL
+198 ILEQFGSL

-226 AGADDSELSKRLIT
+226 ASAAESELSKKLIT

-246 GLPELENCLLPK
+246 GLPEIENCLLPK
-258 EPFLKVRDI
+258 EPFIKVRDI
-267 LKDYSLNRI
+267 LKEYSLNRI
-276 LTKLPKTA
+276 LTKLQKTEQKELFA
-284 EAQESQEVQISQ
+284 EP
-296 EKGLFDENSF
+296 DF
-306 LSPSDEGI
+306 LSSSDEKI
-314 LENKKE
+314 TQKAKDKE
-320 PFGKVGFESVLVLD
+320 LFSKAALSFESVLVLS
-334 ENELDKLTQN
+334 ENELDTLTQN
-344 LSENSVVALDTETT
+344 LSENCVVALDTETT
-358 GLDTKSARIVGFSF
+358 GLDVKTARIVGFSF
-372 CVLGDEQR
+372 CVLGSEQR
-380 AFYVPLAHNYLGAP
+380 AYYVPLAHNYLGAP
-394 VQVSKSVA
+394 AQISQKAA
-402 KRALERIYKAL
+402 KRALERIYKTQ

-423 EILRNNFELELPAN
+423 EILRNNFGLELPKN

-446 LSNPA
+446 LENPEQ
-451 SKCGMDELASRLFG
+451 KCAMDELASRLFA

-480 QVFGDVEVETA
+480 QVFGDIEVELA

-504 FYKYFKQNLSKEL
+504 FYKYFKQVLSKEL
-517 LEVAKNLE
+517 WEVAKNLE

-538 GIKADYNALDKLN
+538 GIKADYNALNALN

-562 AQIYEISGQSFNI
+562 AQIYKIAGQSFNI

-581 GTVLFEH
+581 GAVLFEH
-588 LGLKGGKK
+588 LGLKAAKK

-601 STDESVLSTLEHPI
+601 STDESVLNSLEHPI

-633 EPFMRL
+633 EPLMRL

-669 IPARGALAK
+669 IPARGSLAR

-685 AEDRNVL
+685 AENQNML

-707 FSTDPALVEA
+707 FSADPALIAA
-717 FKADEDIHS
+717 FKADEDIHA

-737 PQHRAVAKS
+737 PSHRAVAKS

-756 SSRLAQNLGISTKE
+756 SSRLAKNLGISTKE

-779 ASFSTIKAYLSSI
+779 ASFSTIKSYLASI
-792 KTHAREHSRIFTLL
+792 KTHSREHGRIFTLL
-806 GRQRVFDFG
+806 GRQRVFDFSS
-815 AAGAREQALYE
+815 AGAREQALYE

-855 EHKMIL
+855 NHKMIL

-871 SGDGAEL
+871 AKNEAEI

>member
-14 FRLYYAMMGLRSASG
+14 FRLYYAMMGLRSAAG

-41 IEKMNREF
+41 IEKMNRDF

-68 IYPEYKATRKEA
+68 IYPAYKATRKEA

-89 VCKEMLERMGFA
+89 VCKEMIERMGFA

-118 KKYSSEY
+118 KKYSGEY
-125 EIDILSGDKDLFALI
+125 EIDILSSDKDLFALI
-140 SDNVKIVDSK
+140 SDSVKIVDSK
-150 NKIWFDKEGCFKKY
+150 NKIWYDKEGCFQKY

-171 RDYLAIVGDTS
+171 RDYLAILGDTS

-198 ILEQFGTL
+198 ILEQFGSL

-226 AGADDSELSKRLIT
+226 AGAAESELSKKLIT

-246 GLPELENCLLPK
+246 GLPEIENCLLSK
-258 EPFLKVRDI
+258 EPFSKVRDI
-267 LKDYSLNRI
+267 LKEYSLNRI
-276 LTKLPKTA
+276 LTKLPEQKELFA
-284 EAQESQEVQISQ
+284 EP
-296 EKGLFDENSF
+296 NF
-306 LSPSDEGI
+306 LSSSDEKI
-314 LENKKE
+314 VQKAKDKE
-320 PFGKVGFESVLVLD
+320 LFSKAALSFESVLVLS
-334 ENELDKLTQN
+334 ENELETLTQN
-344 LSENSVVALDTETT
+344 LSENCVVALDTETT
-358 GLDTKSARIVGFSF
+358 GLDVKTAKIVGFSF
-372 CVLGDEQR
+372 CVLGSEQR
-380 AFYVPLAHNYLGAP
+380 AYYVPLAHNYLGAP
-394 VQVSKSVA
+394 AQVSQNAA
-402 KRALERIYKAL
+402 KRALERIYKAQ

-423 EILRNNFELELPAN
+423 EILRNNFGLELPKN

-446 LSNPA
+446 LENPEQ
-451 SKCGMDELASRLFG
+451 KCAMDELASRLFA

-480 QVFGDVEVETA
+480 QVFGDIEVELA

-504 FYKYFKQNLSKEL
+504 FYKYFKQVLSKEL
-517 LEVAKNLE
+517 WEVAKNLE

-538 GIKADYNALDKLN
+538 GIKADYNALNALN

-562 AQIYEISGQSFNI
+562 AQIYKIAGQSFNI

-581 GTVLFEH
+581 GAVLFEH
-588 LGLKGGKK
+588 LGLKAAKK

-601 STDESVLSTLEHPI
+601 STDESVLNSLEHPI

-669 IPARGALAK
+669 IPARGSLAR

-685 AEDRNVL
+685 AQDENML

-707 FSTDPALVEA
+707 FSADPALIAA
-717 FKADEDIHS
+717 FKADEDIHA

-737 PQHRAVAKS
+737 PSHRAVAKS

-756 SSRLAQNLGISTKE
+756 SSRLAKNLGISTKE

-779 ASFSTIKAYLSSI
+779 ASFSTIKSYLASI
-792 KTHAREHSRIFTLL
+792 KTHSREQGRIFTLL
-806 GRQRVFDFG
+806 GRQRVFDFSS
-815 AAGAREQALYE
+815 AGAREQALYE

-846 NAIYPLLDE
+846 NAIYSLLDE
-855 EHKMIL
+855 NHKMIL

-871 SGDGAEL
+871 SGGEAEI

>member
-1 MKKINIIDSFGLF
+1 M
-14 FRLYYAMMGLRSASG
+14 
-29 KPSGMVSGLATF
+29 
-41 IEKMNREF
+41 
-49 PCDYAIF
+49 
-56 AFEGGGATFRHE
+56 
-68 IYPEYKATRKEA
+68 
-80 PAELKEQIP
+80 
-89 VCKEMLERMGFA
+89 
-101 SFAKAGYEA
+101 
-110 DDVIASLV
+110 
-118 KKYSSEY
+118 
-125 EIDILSGDKDLFALI
+125 
-140 SDNVKIVDSK
+140 
-150 NKIWFDKEGCFKKY
+150 
-164 GVYPHQI
+164 
-171 RDYLAIVGDTS
+171 
-182 DNVPGI
+182 
-188 KGLGERGARA
+188 
-198 ILEQFGTL
+198 
-206 ENAIANA
+206 
-213 EQIANTRAKNQLI
+213 
-226 AGADDSELSKRLIT
+226 
-240 LYADIE
+240 
-246 GLPELENCLLPK
+246 
-258 EPFLKVRDI
+258 
-267 LKDYSLNRI
+267 
-276 LTKLPKTA
+276 
-284 EAQESQEVQISQ
+284 
-296 EKGLFDENSF
+296 
-306 LSPSDEGI
+306 
-314 LENKKE
+314 
-320 PFGKVGFESVLVLD
+320 
-334 ENELDKLTQN
+334 
-344 LSENSVVALDTETT
+344 
-358 GLDTKSARIVGFSF
+358 
-372 CVLGDEQR
+372 
-380 AFYVPLAHNYLGAP
+380 PLAHNYLGAP
-394 VQVSKSVA
+394 AQVSQNAA
-402 KRALERIYKAL
+402 KRALERIYKAQ

-423 EILRNNFELELPAN
+423 EILRNNFGLELPKN

-446 LSNPA
+446 LENPEQ
-451 SKCGMDELASRLFG
+451 KCAMDELASRLFA

-480 QVFGDVEVETA
+480 QVFGDIEVELA

-504 FYKYFKQNLSKEL
+504 FYKYFKQVLSKEL
-517 LEVAKNLE
+517 WEVAKNLE

-538 GIKADYNALDKLN
+538 GIKADYNALNALN

-562 AQIYEISGQSFNI
+562 AQIYKIAGQSFNI

-581 GTVLFEH
+581 GAVLFEH
-588 LGLKGGKK
+588 LGLKAAKK

-601 STDESVLSTLEHPI
+601 STDESVLNSLEHPI

-669 IPARGALAK
+669 IPARGSLAR

-685 AEDRNVL
+685 AQDGNML

-707 FSTDPALVEA
+707 FSADPALIAA
-717 FKADEDIHS
+717 FKADEDIHA

-737 PQHRAVAKS
+737 PSHRAVAKS

-756 SSRLAQNLGISTKE
+756 SSRLAKNLGISTKE

-779 ASFSTIKAYLSSI
+779 ASFSTIKSYLASI
-792 KTHAREHSRIFTLL
+792 KTHAREHGRIFTLL
-806 GRQRVFDFG
+806 GRQRVFDFSS
-815 AAGAREQALYE
+815 AGAREQALYE

-855 EHKMIL
+855 NHKMIL

-871 SGDGAEL
+871 AKNEAEI

>member
-14 FRLYYAMMGLRSASG
+14 FRLYYAMMGLRSAAG

-41 IEKMNREF
+41 IEKMNRDF

-68 IYPEYKATRKEA
+68 IYPAYKATRKEA

-89 VCKEMLERMGFA
+89 VCKEMIERMGFA

-118 KKYSSEY
+118 KKYSGEY

-140 SDNVKIVDSK
+140 SDSVKIVDSK
-150 NKIWFDKEGCFKKY
+150 NKIWYDKEGCFQKY

-171 RDYLAIVGDTS
+171 RDYLAILGDTS

-198 ILEQFGTL
+198 ILEQFGSL

-226 AGADDSELSKRLIT
+226 AGAKDSELSKKLIT

-246 GLPELENCLLPK
+246 GLPEIENCLLPK
-258 EPFLKVRDI
+258 EPFIKVRDI
-267 LKDYSLNRI
+267 LKEYSLNRI
-276 LTKLPKTA
+276 LTKLQKT
-284 EAQESQEVQISQ
+284 EQKE
-296 EKGLFDENSF
+296 LFDEPSF
-306 LSPSDEGI
+306 LSSSDEKI
-314 LENKKE
+314 VQKAKDKE
-320 PFGKVGFESVLVLD
+320 LFSKAALSFESVLVLS
-334 ENELDKLTQN
+334 ENELDTLTQN
-344 LSENSVVALDTETT
+344 LSANSVVALDTETT
-358 GLDTKSARIVGFSF
+358 GLDVKTARIVGFSF
-372 CVLGDEQR
+372 CVLASEQR
-380 AFYVPLAHNYLGAP
+380 AYYVPLAHNYLGAP
-394 VQVSKSVA
+394 AQISQKAA
-402 KRALERIYKAL
+402 KRALERIYKAQ

-423 EILRNNFELELPAN
+423 EILRNNFGLELPKN

-446 LSNPA
+446 LENPEQ
-451 SKCGMDELASRLFG
+451 KCAMDELASRLFA

-480 QVFGDVEVETA
+480 QVFGDIEVELA

-504 FYKYFKQNLSKEL
+504 FYKYFKQVLSKEL
-517 LEVAKNLE
+517 WEVAKNLE

-538 GIKADYNALDKLN
+538 GIKADYNALNELN

-562 AQIYEISGQSFNI
+562 AQIYKIAGQSFNI

-581 GTVLFEH
+581 GAVLFEH
-588 LGLKGGKK
+588 LGLKAAKK

-601 STDESVLSTLEHPI
+601 STDESVLNSLEHPI

-669 IPARGALAK
+669 IPARGSLAR

-685 AEDRNVL
+685 AQDENML

-707 FSTDPALVEA
+707 FSADPALIAA
-717 FKADEDIHS
+717 FKADEDIHA

-737 PQHRAVAKS
+737 PSHRAVAKS

-756 SSRLAQNLGISTKE
+756 SSRLAKNLGISTKE

-779 ASFSTIKAYLSSI
+779 ASFSTIKAYLASI
-792 KTHAREHSRIFTLL
+792 KTHAREQGRIFTLL
-806 GRQRVFDFG
+806 GRQRVFDFSS
-815 AAGAREQALYE
+815 AGAREQALYE

-855 EHKMIL
+855 NHKMIL

-871 SGDGAEL
+871 AKNEAEI

>member
-14 FRLYYAMMGLRSASG
+14 FRLYYAMMGLRSAAG

-41 IEKMNREF
+41 IEKMNRDF

-68 IYPEYKATRKEA
+68 IYPAYKATRKEA

-89 VCKEMLERMGFA
+89 VCKEMIERMGFA

-118 KKYSSEY
+118 KKYSGEY
-125 EIDILSGDKDLFALI
+125 EIDILSSDKDLFALI
-140 SDNVKIVDSK
+140 SDSVKIVDSK
-150 NKIWFDKEGCFKKY
+150 NKIWYDKEGCFQKY

-171 RDYLAIVGDTS
+171 RDYLAILGDTS

-198 ILEQFGTL
+198 ILEQFGSL

-226 AGADDSELSKRLIT
+226 AGAAESELSKKLIT

-246 GLPELENCLLPK
+246 GLPEIENCLLPK
-258 EPFLKVRDI
+258 EPFSKVVDI
-267 LKDYSLNRI
+267 LKEYSLNRI
-276 LTKLPKTA
+276 LTKLQKTEQKELFA
-284 EAQESQEVQISQ
+284 EP
-296 EKGLFDENSF
+296 SF
-306 LSPSDEGI
+306 LSSSDEKI
-314 LENKKE
+314 VQKAKDKE
-320 PFGKVGFESVLVLD
+320 LFSKAALSFESVLVLD
-334 ENELDKLTQN
+334 ENELDTLTQN
-344 LSENSVVALDTETT
+344 LSENCVVALDTETT
-358 GLDTKSARIVGFSF
+358 GLDVKTARIVGFSF
-372 CVLGDEQR
+372 CVLGSEQR
-380 AFYVPLAHNYLGAP
+380 AYYVPLAHNYLGAP
-394 VQVSKSVA
+394 AQISQKAA
-402 KRALERIYKAL
+402 KRALERIYKAQ

-423 EILRNNFELELPAN
+423 EILRNNFGLELPKN

-446 LSNPA
+446 LENPEQ
-451 SKCGMDELASRLFG
+451 KCAMDELASRLFA

-480 QVFGDVEVETA
+480 QVFGDIEVELA

-504 FYKYFKQNLSKEL
+504 FYKYFKQVLSKEL
-517 LEVAKNLE
+517 WEVAKNLE

-538 GIKADYNALDKLN
+538 GIKADYNALNALN

-562 AQIYEISGQSFNI
+562 AQIYKIAGQSFNI

-581 GTVLFEH
+581 GAVLFEH
-588 LGLKGGKK
+588 LGLKAAKK

-601 STDESVLSTLEHPI
+601 STDESVLNSLEHPI

-669 IPARGALAK
+669 IPARGSLAR

-685 AEDRNVL
+685 AENQNML

-707 FSTDPALVEA
+707 FSADPALIAA
-717 FKADEDIHS
+717 FKADEDIHA

-737 PQHRAVAKS
+737 PSHRAVAKS

-756 SSRLAQNLGISTKE
+756 SSRLASNLGISTKE

-779 ASFSTIKAYLSSI
+779 ASFSTIKAYLASI
-792 KTHAREHSRIFTLL
+792 KTHAREHGRIFTLL
-806 GRQRVFDFG
+806 GRQRVFDFSS
-815 AAGAREQALYE
+815 AGAREQALYE

-855 EHKMIL
+855 NHKMIL

-871 SGDGAEL
+871 SGGEAEI

>member
-14 FRLYYAMMGLRSASG
+14 FRLYYAMMVLRSAAG

-41 IEKMNREF
+41 IEKMNRDF

-68 IYPEYKATRKEA
+68 IYPAYKATRKEA

-89 VCKEMLERMGFA
+89 VCKEMIERMGFA

-118 KKYSSEY
+118 KKYSGEY

-140 SDNVKIVDSK
+140 SDSVKIVDSK
-150 NKIWFDKEGCFKKY
+150 NKIWYDKEGCFQKY
-164 GVYPHQI
+164 GVYPQQM
-171 RDYLAIVGDTS
+171 RDYLAILGDTS

-198 ILEQFGTL
+198 ILEQFGNL

-213 EQIANTRAKNQLI
+213 EQIANTRVKNQLI
-226 AGADDSELSKRLIT
+226 AGAKDSELSKRLIT
-240 LYADIE
+240 LYAYIE
-246 GLPELENCLLPK
+246 GLPEIEDCLLPK
-258 EPFLKVRDI
+258 DPFIKVRDI

-276 LTKLPKTA
+276 LTKLQKTEQKELFA
-284 EAQESQEVQISQ
+284 EP
-296 EKGLFDENSF
+296 NF
-306 LSPSDEGI
+306 LSSSDEKI
-314 LENKKE
+314 VQKAKDKE
-320 PFGKVGFESVLVLD
+320 LFSKAALSFESVLVLS
-334 ENELDKLTQN
+334 ENELDTLTQN
-344 LSENSVVALDTETT
+344 LSKNCVVALDTETT
-358 GLDTKSARIVGFSF
+358 GLDVKTAKIVGFSF
-372 CVLGDEQR
+372 CVLKSEQR
-380 AFYVPLAHNYLGAP
+380 AYYVPLAHNYLGAP
-394 VQVSKSVA
+394 AQISQKAA
-402 KRALERIYKAL
+402 KRALERIYKAQ

-423 EILRNNFELELPAN
+423 EILRNNFGLELPKN

-446 LSNPA
+446 LENPEQ
-451 SKCGMDELASRLFG
+451 KCAMDELASRLFA

-480 QVFGDVEVETA
+480 QVFGDIEVELA

-504 FYKYFKQNLSKEL
+504 FYKYFKQVLSQEL
-517 LEVAKNLE
+517 WEVAKNLE

-538 GIKADYNALDKLN
+538 GIKADYNALNALN

-562 AQIYEISGQSFNI
+562 AQIYKIAGQSFNI

-581 GTVLFEH
+581 GAVLFEH
-588 LGLKGGKK
+588 LGLKAAKK

-601 STDESVLSTLEHPI
+601 STDESVLSSLEHPI

-669 IPARGALAK
+669 IPARGSLAR

-685 AEDRNVL
+685 AENQNML

-707 FSTDPALVEA
+707 FSADPALIAA
-717 FKADEDIHS
+717 FKADEDIHA

-737 PQHRAVAKS
+737 PSHRAVAKS

-756 SSRLAQNLGISTKE
+756 SSRLASNLGISTKE

-779 ASFSTIKAYLSSI
+779 ASFSTIKAYLASI
-792 KTHAREHSRIFTLL
+792 KTHAREQGRIFTLL
-806 GRQRVFDFG
+806 GRQRVFDFSL
-815 AAGAREQALYE
+815 AGPREQALYE

-855 EHKMIL
+855 NHKMIL

-871 SGDGAEL
+871 DGGEAEI

>member
-14 FRLYYAMMGLRSASG
+14 FRLYYAMMGLRSAAG

-41 IEKMNREF
+41 IEKMNRDF

-68 IYPEYKATRKEA
+68 IYPAYKATRKEA

-89 VCKEMLERMGFA
+89 VCKEMIERMGFA

-118 KKYSSEY
+118 KKYSGEY

-140 SDNVKIVDSK
+140 SDSVKIVDSK
-150 NKIWFDKEGCFKKY
+150 NKIWYDKEGCFQKY

-171 RDYLAIVGDTS
+171 RDYLAILGDTS

-198 ILEQFGTL
+198 ILEQFGNL

-226 AGADDSELSKRLIT
+226 AGAKDSELSKKLIT

-246 GLPELENCLLPK
+246 GLPEIKNCLLPK
-258 EPFLKVRDI
+258 EPFIKVRDI
-267 LKDYSLNRI
+267 LKEYSLNRI
-276 LTKLPKTA
+276 LAKLPKTEQKELFA
-284 EAQESQEVQISQ
+284 EP
-296 EKGLFDENSF
+296 NF
-306 LSPSDEGI
+306 LSSSDEKI
-314 LENKKE
+314 VQKAKDKE
-320 PFGKVGFESVLVLD
+320 LFSKAALSFESVLVLD
-334 ENELDKLTQN
+334 ENELDTLTQN
-344 LSENSVVALDTETT
+344 LSKNCVVALDTETT
-358 GLDTKSARIVGFSF
+358 GLDVKTARIVGFSF
-372 CVLGDEQR
+372 CVLGSEQR
-380 AFYVPLAHNYLGAP
+380 AYYVPLAHNYLGAP
-394 VQVSKSVA
+394 AQVSQNAA
-402 KRALERIYKAL
+402 KRALERIYKTQ

-423 EILRNNFELELPAN
+423 EILRNNFGLELPKN

-446 LSNPA
+446 LENPEQ
-451 SKCGMDELASRLFG
+451 KCAMDELASRLFA
-465 YETIKFESLVNVKKG
+465 YETIKFESIVNVKKG
-480 QVFGDVEVETA
+480 QVFGDIEVELA

-504 FYKYFKQNLSKEL
+504 FYKYFKQVLSKEL
-517 LEVAKNLE
+517 WEVAKNLE

-538 GIKADYNALDKLN
+538 GIKADYNALNALN

-562 AQIYEISGQSFNI
+562 AQIYKIAGQNFNI

-581 GTVLFEH
+581 GAVLFEH
-588 LGLKGGKK
+588 LGLKAAKK

-601 STDESVLSTLEHPI
+601 STDESVLNSLEHPI

-669 IPARGALAK
+669 IPARGSLAR

-685 AEDRNVL
+685 AQDGNML

-707 FSTDPALVEA
+707 FSADPALVGA
-717 FKADEDIHS
+717 FKADEDIHA

-737 PQHRAVAKS
+737 PSHRAVAKS

-756 SSRLAQNLGISTKE
+756 SSRLASNLGISTKE

-779 ASFSTIKAYLSSI
+779 ASFSTIKAYLASI
-792 KTHAREHSRIFTLL
+792 KTHAREQGRIFTLL
-806 GRQRVFDFG
+806 GRQRVFDFSL
-815 AAGAREQALYE
+815 AGPREQALYE

-855 EHKMIL
+855 NHKMIL

-871 SGDGAEL
+871 AKNEAEI

>member
-14 FRLYYAMMGLRSASG
+14 FRLYYAMMGLRSAAG

-41 IEKMNREF
+41 IEKMNRDF

-68 IYPEYKATRKEA
+68 IYPAYKATRKEA

-89 VCKEMLERMGFA
+89 VCKEMIERMGFA

-118 KKYSSEY
+118 KKYSGEY
-125 EIDILSGDKDLFALI
+125 EIDILSSDKDLFALI
-140 SDNVKIVDSK
+140 SDRVKIVDSK
-150 NKIWFDKEGCFKKY
+150 NKIWYDKEGCFQKY

-171 RDYLAIVGDTS
+171 RDYLAILGDTS

-198 ILEQFGTL
+198 ILEQFGSL

-226 AGADDSELSKRLIT
+226 AGAKDSELSKKLIT

-246 GLPELENCLLPK
+246 GLPEIENCLLPK
-258 EPFLKVRDI
+258 EPFSKVVDI
-267 LKDYSLNRI
+267 LKEYSLNRI
-276 LTKLPKTA
+276 LAKLQKT
-284 EAQESQEVQISQ
+284 EQKE
-296 EKGLFDENSF
+296 LFDEPSF
-306 LSPSDEGI
+306 LSSSDEKI
-314 LENKKE
+314 AQKTKDKE
-320 PFGKVGFESVLVLD
+320 PFSKADLSFESVLVLR
-334 ENELDKLTQN
+334 ENELDTLTQN
-344 LSENSVVALDTETT
+344 LSENCVVALDTETT
-358 GLDTKSARIVGFSF
+358 GLDVKTARIVGFSF
-372 CVLGDEQR
+372 CVLGSEQR
-380 AFYVPLAHNYLGAP
+380 AYYVPLAHNYLGAP
-394 VQVSKSVA
+394 AQVSQNAA
-402 KRALERIYKAL
+402 KRALERIYKAQ

-423 EILRNNFELELPAN
+423 EILRNNFGLELPKN

-446 LSNPA
+446 LENPEQ
-451 SKCGMDELASRLFG
+451 KCAMDELASRLFA

-480 QVFGDVEVETA
+480 QVFGDIEVELA

-504 FYKYFKQNLSKEL
+504 FYKYFKQVLSKEL
-517 LEVAKNLE
+517 WEVAKNLE

-538 GIKADYNALDKLN
+538 GIKADYNALNALN

-562 AQIYEISGQSFNI
+562 AQIYKIAGQSFNI

-581 GTVLFEH
+581 GAVLFEH
-588 LGLKGGKK
+588 LGLKAAKK

-601 STDESVLSTLEHPI
+601 STDESVLSSLEHPI

-669 IPARGALAK
+669 IPARGSLAR

-685 AEDRNVL
+685 AQDENML

-707 FSTDPALVEA
+707 FSADPALVAA
-717 FKADEDIHS
+717 FKADEDIHA

-737 PQHRAVAKS
+737 PHHRAVAKS

-756 SSRLAQNLGISTKE
+756 SSRLASNLGISTKE

-779 ASFSTIKAYLSSI
+779 ASFSTIKSYLASI
-792 KTHAREHSRIFTLL
+792 KTHAREQGRIFTLL
-806 GRQRVFDFG
+806 GRQRVFDFSS
-815 AAGAREQALYE
+815 AGAREQALYE

-855 EHKMIL
+855 NHKMIL

-871 SGDGAEL
+871 AKNEAEN